1 MIIILNRYSDFL
13 HLNIYFLKNYLT
25 TGVRM
30 SFIKSK
36 NILLVLVSL
45 SVSFVHAY
53 GQPKLDVPDI
63 EFDTFTLDNGLT
75 VVVHEDRKVPMV
87 AVNIWYHVGSKNE
100 KQGKTGF
107 AHLFEHLMFNGTE
120 NYNAEYFEPFEK
132 IGATDQNGTTN
143 SDRTNYFQ
151 NVPTNALD
159 LALWMES
166 ERMGH
171 ILNVIDQEKL
181 DEQRGVVQ
189 NEKRQGE
196 NQPYGQVW
204 NAIGEAVF
212 PEGHPYSWSV
222 IGSMDDLNAATLDDV
237 KEWFETYYGPTNA
250 VLALAGDIDLE
261 TAKAKA
267 EEYFGDIPGGPPLSK
282 PKKWI
287 AKRSE
292 QTREV
297 MEDNVPQTRIYK
309 VWNVAEDGT
318 NDAQALELAA
328 STLSGS
334 KNSPLYQ
341 ELVYK
346 TSLAS
351 SVSAFYYGREIA
363 GLFVIVATV
372 ASDQDPNEVEQVM
385 DETLKKYLQRGP
397 DAKLLKNIKTSSVSS
412 LTNGLQ
418 RIGGFGGKSD
428 ILATYQ
434 TLYGDAGAFREQ
446 LNVYLNTSTTDIK
459 KAANKWLS
467 SGDYV
472 LSIVPAKKTSV
483 VKSSVDRSKGIP
495 YPTEKLS
502 YSFPKIESA
511 ILDNGSKLVL
521 AERND
526 LPLVNLEVVFNKGW
540 AIESLDKQGLVN
552 FTMSMID
559 EGTAKYS
566 SLEFAE
572 AQEALGSGVSFG
584 SSIDTTYASMSS
596 LKANLEPTLDLLKEG
611 LLNPT
616 FPQDELDKVQKRW
629 LDSIDQ
635 QLNNPGSV
643 ANRKIRSLV
652 YGEGHPYA
660 KESGSGIK
668 DTVETFTRNDLIEM
682 HEMLTNPNDTTFI
695 VTGDINLEDAK
706 SLLNKKFGTWVSA
719 DSNNSEINLYTVA
732 DQTKPRVFL
741 IDKPGAIQSYILA
754 AQLLPP
760 TNSDDDILIDYMN
773 YAIAG
778 SFTSRLNMNL
788 REDKSWSYGVR
799 TSTGYS
805 QGQRLMRMT
814 APVQTDKTAP
824 AILEVLREY
833 NEYINNS
840 PITEDELSKIKNAR
854 TLRLPG
860 QYETLG
866 ALLGGMEDIV
876 KYEREF
882 NYLDTIADK
891 RNAIELNDVR
901 AATKKYLDTNKWTW
915 VIVGDLS
922 QIETPIRDL
931 NIGTVEVLNN

>member
-1 MIIILNRYSDFL
+1 MKIAN
-13 HLNIYFLKNYLT
+13 T
-25 TGVRM
+25 
-30 SFIKSK
+30 K
-36 NILLVLVSL
+36 NILFVLITF
-45 SVSFVHAY
+45 SVSTLFAY
-53 GQPKLDVPDI
+53 GQTKLDVPDI
-63 EFDTFTLDNGLT
+63 EYDTFTLNNGLT

-87 AVNIWYHVGSKNE
+87 AVNVWYHVGSKNE
-100 KQGKTGF
+100 KVGKTGF

-143 SDRTNYFQ
+143 NDRTNYFQ

-196 NQPYGQVW
+196 NQPYGQVF
-204 NAIGEAVF
+204 NAIGKAVF
-212 PEGHPYSWSV
+212 PKGHPYSWSV
-222 IGSMDDLNAATLDDV
+222 IGSMEDLNAATLDDV

-250 VLALAGDIDLE
+250 VIALAGDIDLE
-261 TAKAKA
+261 TAKIKVQ
-267 EEYFGDIPGGPPLSK
+267 EYFGDIQAGPPLTK

-287 AKRSE
+287 AKRTE

-309 VWNVAEDGT
+309 VWNVPEDGT
-318 NDAQALELAA
+318 AEAQALDLAS
-328 STLSGS
+328 STLAGS

-346 TSLAS
+346 KGLATG
-351 SVSAFYYGREIA
+351 VSAFYYGREIA
-363 GLFVIVATV
+363 GLFIISATV
-372 ASDQDPNEVEQVM
+372 APGQDVNEVENVI
-385 DETLKKYLQRGP
+385 DATLQKYLKTGP
-397 DAKLLKNIKTSSVSS
+397 NSKLLKNTKTSTIAG

-434 TLYGDAGAFREQ
+434 TLYGDAGAFKKI
-446 LNVYLNTSTTDIK
+446 LAMYLDTSASDVK

-472 LSIVPAKKTSV
+472 LTIVPAAKTSV
-483 VKSSVDRSKGIP
+483 VKSLVDRSKGIP

-502 YSFPKIESA
+502 YSFPTIKSA
-511 ILDNGSKLVL
+511 ILENGSKLVL

-526 LPLVNLEVVFNKGW
+526 LPLVQLEIVFNNGY
-540 AIESLDKQGLVN
+540 AIESDNELGLVN
-552 FTMSMID
+552 FTMSMVD
-559 EGTAKYS
+559 EGTDKYN

-572 AQEALGSGVSFG
+572 MQESLGSGIGFG

-596 LKANLEPTLDLLKEG
+596 LKVNLEKTLDLFKEG

-616 FPQDELDKVQKRW
+616 FPQVELDKVKKRW
-629 LDSIDQ
+629 LAGIDQ
-635 QLNNPGSV
+635 ELNSPASM
-643 ANRKIRSLV
+643 ANREIRTLV
-652 YGEGHPYA
+652 YGSGHPYA
-660 KESGSGIK
+660 KSSSSGIK
-668 DTVETFTRNDLIEM
+668 STVENFTREDLQGM
-682 HEMLTNPNDTTFI
+682 YAKLTNPNDATFI
-695 VTGDINLEDAK
+695 VTGDISLADATE
-706 SLLNKKFGTWVSA
+706 LLNKKFSNWKSPDKAIVQVDLFNVNDQVS
-719 DSNNSEINLYTVA
+719 
-732 DQTKPRVFL
+732 PRVFL

-824 AILEVLREY
+824 AIIEILREY
-833 NEYINNS
+833 NEYINSS
-840 PITEDELSKIKNAR
+840 PINEEELSKIKNAR

-866 ALLGGMEDIV
+866 ALLGGIEDIV
-876 KYEREF
+876 KYNRDF
-882 NYLDTIADK
+882 DYLDTIADK
-891 RNAIELNDVR
+891 RNSIKLEDVQS
-901 AATKKYLDTNKWTW
+901 ATTKYLDTNKWTW
-915 VIVGDLS
+915 VIVGDLNE
-922 QIETPIRDL
+922 IENPVRDL
-931 NIGTVEVLNN
+931 NIGPVKIIEN

>member
-1 MIIILNRYSDFL
+1 MDLFK
-13 HLNIYFLKNYLT
+13 F
-25 TGVRM
+25 
-30 SFIKSK
+30 K
-36 NILLVLVSL
+36 NIFLILATVTIGSIQ
-45 SVSFVHAY
+45 AY
-53 GQPKLDVPDI
+53 GQPELEVPDI
-63 EFDTFTLDNGLT
+63 EFETFTLDNGLT

-100 KQGKTGF
+100 KPGKTGF

-171 ILNVIDQEKL
+171 ILNVIDQDKL

-212 PEGHPYSWSV
+212 PKGHPYSWSV

-250 VLALAGDIDLE
+250 VLALAGDIDVE
-261 TAKAKA
+261 TAKIKVQ
-267 EEYFGDIPGGPPLSK
+267 EYFGDIPGGPPLTK

-318 NDAQALELAA
+318 NEAQALDLAS
-328 STLSGS
+328 STLAGS

-346 TSLAS
+346 TGLAS
-351 SVSAFYYGREIA
+351 GVSAFYYGREIA

-372 ASDQDPNEVEQVM
+372 ASGQDPDEVEKVI
-385 DETLKKYLQRGP
+385 DDTLEKYLQIGP
-397 DAKLLKNIKTSSVSS
+397 DTKLLKNIKTSSISS

-446 LNVYLNTSTTDIK
+446 LSIYLNTSAVDIK
-459 KAANKWLS
+459 KAANKWLT

-483 VKSSVDRSKGIP
+483 VKSQVDRSKGIP

-502 YSFPKIESA
+502 YSFPKIQSA
-511 ILDNGSKLVL
+511 VLDNGSKLVL

-540 AIESLDKQGLVN
+540 AIESNKQQGLAN
-552 FTMSMID
+552 FTMSMMD
-559 EGTAKYS
+559 EGTKKYS
-566 SLEFAE
+566 SLDFAE
-572 AQEALGSGVSFG
+572 AQERLGSGIGYG
-584 SSIDTTYASMSS
+584 SSIDTTYASLSS
-596 LKANLEPTLDLLKEG
+596 MKVNLEATLDLFKEG
-611 LLNPT
+611 LLNPI
-616 FPQDELDKVQKRW
+616 FPQAELDKVKKRW

-643 ANRKIRSLV
+643 ANRKIRGLV

-660 KESGSGIK
+660 KESSSGLK
-668 DTVETFTRNDLIEM
+668 ETVEQFTREDLIQM
-682 HEMLTNPNDTTFI
+682 HSLLTNPSDSTFI
-695 VTGDINLEDAK
+695 VTGDISLNEATE
-706 SLLNKKFGTWVSA
+706 LLNKKFNDWTSQASDINPIDLFTVE
-719 DSNNSEINLYTVA
+719 DQSE
-732 DQTKPRVFL
+732 PRVFL

-778 SFTSRLNMNL
+778 SFTSRINMNL

-833 NEYINNS
+833 NEYVNDA
-840 PITEDELSKIKNAR
+840 PITADELSKIKNAR

-876 KYEREF
+876 KYNRDF
-882 NYLDTIADK
+882 DYLDTIADK
-891 RNAIELNDVR
+891 RNAILLEDVR
-901 AATKKYLDTNKWTW
+901 SASKKYLDTNKWTW
-915 VIVGDLS
+915 VIVGDLA
-922 QIETPIRDL
+922 QIESPVREL
-931 NIGTVEVLNN
+931 NIGKVEILTN

>member
-1 MIIILNRYSDFL
+1 MKIAN
-13 HLNIYFLKNYLT
+13 T
-25 TGVRM
+25 
-30 SFIKSK
+30 K
-36 NILLVLVSL
+36 NILFVLITF
-45 SVSFVHAY
+45 SVSTLFAY
-53 GQPKLDVPDI
+53 GQTKLDVPDI
-63 EFDTFTLDNGLT
+63 EYDTFTLNNGLT

-87 AVNIWYHVGSKNE
+87 AVNVWYHVGSKNE
-100 KQGKTGF
+100 KVGKTGF

-143 SDRTNYFQ
+143 NDRTNYFQ

-196 NQPYGQVW
+196 NQPYGQVF
-204 NAIGEAVF
+204 NAIGKAVF
-212 PEGHPYSWSV
+212 PKGHPYSWSV
-222 IGSMDDLNAATLDDV
+222 IGSMEDLNAATLDDV

-250 VLALAGDIDLE
+250 VIALAGDIDLE
-261 TAKAKA
+261 TAKIKVQ
-267 EEYFGDIPGGPPLSK
+267 EYFGDIQAGPPLTK

-287 AKRSE
+287 AKRTE

-309 VWNVAEDGT
+309 VWNVPEDGT
-318 NDAQALELAA
+318 AEAQALDLAS
-328 STLSGS
+328 STLAGS

-346 TSLAS
+346 TGLATG
-351 SVSAFYYGREIA
+351 VSAFYYGREIA
-363 GLFVIVATV
+363 GLFIISATV
-372 ASDQDPNEVEQVM
+372 APGQDVNEVENVI
-385 DETLKKYLQRGP
+385 DATLQKYLKTGP
-397 DAKLLKNIKTSSVSS
+397 NSKLLKNTKTSTIAG

-434 TLYGDAGAFREQ
+434 TLYGDAGAFKKI
-446 LNVYLNTSTTDIK
+446 LAMYLDTSSNDVK

-472 LSIVPAKKTSV
+472 LTIVPAAKTSV
-483 VKSSVDRSKGIP
+483 VESLVDRSKGIP

-502 YSFPKIESA
+502 YSFPTIKSA
-511 ILDNGSKLVL
+511 ILENGSKLVL

-526 LPLVNLEVVFNKGW
+526 LPLVQLEIVFNNGY
-540 AIESLDKQGLVN
+540 AIESDNELGLVN
-552 FTMSMID
+552 FTMSMVD
-559 EGTAKYS
+559 EGTDKYN

-572 AQEALGSGVSFG
+572 MQESLGSGIGFG

-596 LKANLEPTLDLLKEG
+596 LKVNLEKTLDLFKEG

-616 FPQDELDKVQKRW
+616 FPQVELDKVKKRW
-629 LDSIDQ
+629 LAGIDQ
-635 QLNNPGSV
+635 ELNSPASM
-643 ANRKIRSLV
+643 ANREIRTLV
-652 YGEGHPYA
+652 YGSGHPYA
-660 KESGSGIK
+660 KASSSGVK
-668 DTVETFTRNDLIEM
+668 NTVENFTREDLQGM
-682 HEMLTNPNDTTFI
+682 YAKLTNPNDATFI
-695 VTGDINLEDAK
+695 VTGDISLADATE
-706 SLLNKKFGTWVSA
+706 LLNKKF
-719 DSNNSEINLYTVA
+719 SNWKSPDKAIAQVDLFNVN
-732 DQTKPRVFL
+732 DQSSPRVFL

-824 AILEVLREY
+824 AITEILREY
-833 NEYINNS
+833 NEYINSS
-840 PITEDELSKIKNAR
+840 PINEEELSKIKNAR

-866 ALLGGMEDIV
+866 ALLGGIEDIV
-876 KYEREF
+876 KYNRDF
-882 NYLDTIADK
+882 DYLDTIADK
-891 RNAIELNDVR
+891 RNSIKLEDVQS
-901 AATKKYLDTNKWTW
+901 ATTKYLDTNKWTW
-915 VIVGDLS
+915 VIVGDLNE
-922 QIETPIRDL
+922 IENPVRDL
-931 NIGTVEVLNN
+931 NIGPVKVIEN

>member
-1 MIIILNRYSDFL
+1 MKIAN
-13 HLNIYFLKNYLT
+13 T
-25 TGVRM
+25 
-30 SFIKSK
+30 K
-36 NILLVLVSL
+36 NILLALITL
-45 SVSFVHAY
+45 STTASFAF
-53 GQPKLDVPDI
+53 GQTELNVPDI
-63 EFDTFTLDNGLT
+63 EYDTFTLSNGLT

-87 AVNIWYHVGSKNE
+87 AVNVWYHVGSKNE
-100 KQGKTGF
+100 KVGKTGF

-143 SDRTNYFQ
+143 NDRTNYFQ

-196 NQPYGQVW
+196 NQPYGQVF
-204 NAIGEAVF
+204 NAIGKAAF

-222 IGSMDDLNAATLDDV
+222 IGSMADLNAATLDDV

-250 VLALAGDIDLE
+250 VIALAGDIDLE
-261 TAKAKA
+261 TAKIKVQ
-267 EEYFGDIPGGPPLSK
+267 EYFGDIQPGPPLTK

-287 AKRSE
+287 AKRTE

-309 VWNVAEDGT
+309 VWNVPEDGT
-318 NDAQALELAA
+318 AEAQALDLAS
-328 STLSGS
+328 STLAGS

-346 TSLAS
+346 TGLATG
-351 SVSAFYYGREIA
+351 VSAFYYGREIA
-363 GLFVIVATV
+363 GLFIISATV
-372 ASDQDPNEVEQVM
+372 APEQDVKKVESVI
-385 DETLKKYLQRGP
+385 DATLEKYLKTGP
-397 DAKLLKNIKTSSVSS
+397 NSKLLKNTKTSTIAG

-434 TLYGDAGAFREQ
+434 TLYGDAGAFRKILEM
-446 LNVYLNTSTTDIK
+446 YLDTSANEV
-459 KAANKWLS
+459 KAASNKWLS

-472 LSIVPAKKTSV
+472 LTIVPAAKTSIV
-483 VKSSVDRSKGIP
+483 ESTIDRSKGIP

-502 YSFPKIESA
+502 YSFPKIQSA
-511 ILDNGSKLVL
+511 VLNNGSKLVL

-526 LPLVNLEVVFNKGW
+526 LPLVQLEIVFNNGY
-540 AIESLDKQGLVN
+540 AVESEDELGLVN
-552 FTMSMID
+552 FTMSMVD
-559 EGTAKYS
+559 EGTKKYN

-572 AQEALGSGVSFG
+572 MQESLGSGIGFG

-596 LKANLEPTLDLLKEG
+596 LKVNLEKTLDLFKEG
-611 LLNPT
+611 LLNPI
-616 FPQDELDKVQKRW
+616 FPQVELDKVKKRW
-629 LDSIDQ
+629 LAGIDQ
-635 QLNNPGSV
+635 ELNSPASM
-643 ANRKIRSLV
+643 ANREIRTLV
-652 YGEGHPYA
+652 YGSGHPYA
-660 KESGSGIK
+660 KASSSGTK
-668 DTVETFTRNDLIEM
+668 NTVETFTREDLQAMYAKI
-682 HEMLTNPNDTTFI
+682 TNPNDATFI
-695 VTGDINLEDAK
+695 VTGDISLADATN
-706 SLLNKKFGTWVSA
+706 LLNKKF
-719 DSNNSEINLYTVA
+719 SNWKSSNKSTIKVNLFDVE
-732 DQTKPRVFL
+732 DQTSPRVFL

-760 TNSDDDILIDYMN
+760 TNSNDDILIDYMN

-824 AILEVLREY
+824 AILEILREY
-833 NEYINNS
+833 DEYINSS
-840 PITEDELSKIKNAR
+840 PINSDELSKIKNAR

-860 QYETLG
+860 QYETLS
-866 ALLGGMEDIV
+866 ALLGGIEDIV
-876 KYEREF
+876 KYNRDYD
-882 NYLDTIADK
+882 YLDTIADK
-891 RNAIELNDVR
+891 RNSIKLEDVQS
-901 AATKKYLDTNKWTW
+901 ATSKYLDTNKWTW
-915 VIVGDLS
+915 VIVGDLNE
-922 QIETPIRDL
+922 IEDPIREL
-931 NIGTVEVLNN
+931 NIGPLEIIKN

>member
-1 MIIILNRYSDFL
+1 MDLFK
-13 HLNIYFLKNYLT
+13 F
-25 TGVRM
+25 
-30 SFIKSK
+30 K
-36 NILLVLVSL
+36 NIFLILATVTIGSIQ
-45 SVSFVHAY
+45 AY
-53 GQPKLDVPDI
+53 GHPELEVPDI
-63 EFDTFTLDNGLT
+63 EFETFTLDNGLT

-100 KQGKTGF
+100 KPGKTGF

-171 ILNVIDQEKL
+171 ILNVIDQDKL

-212 PEGHPYSWSV
+212 PKGHPYSWSV

-250 VLALAGDIDLE
+250 VLALAGDIDVE
-261 TAKAKA
+261 TAKIKVQ
-267 EEYFGDIPGGPPLSK
+267 EYFGDIPGGPPLTK

-318 NDAQALELAA
+318 NEAQALDLAS
-328 STLSGS
+328 STLAGS

-346 TSLAS
+346 TGLAS
-351 SVSAFYYGREIA
+351 GVSAFYYGREIA

-372 ASDQDPNEVEQVM
+372 ASGQDPDEVEKVI
-385 DETLKKYLQRGP
+385 DDTLEKYLQRGP
-397 DAKLLKNIKTSSVSS
+397 DNKLLKNIKTSSISS

-446 LNVYLNTSTTDIK
+446 LSIYLNTSAVDIK
-459 KAANKWLS
+459 KAANKWLT

-483 VKSSVDRSKGIP
+483 VKSQVDRTKGIP

-502 YSFPKIESA
+502 YSFPKIQSA
-511 ILDNGSKLVL
+511 VLDNGSKLVL

-540 AIESLDKQGLVN
+540 AIESNEQQGLAN
-552 FTMSMID
+552 FTMSMMD
-559 EGTAKYS
+559 EGTKKYS
-566 SLEFAE
+566 SLDFAE
-572 AQEALGSGVSFG
+572 AQERLGSGIGYG
-584 SSIDTTYASMSS
+584 SSIDTTYASLSS
-596 LKANLEPTLDLLKEG
+596 MKVNLEATLDLFKEG
-611 LLNPT
+611 LLNPI
-616 FPQDELDKVQKRW
+616 FPQAELDKVKKRW

-660 KESGSGIK
+660 KESSSGLK
-668 DTVETFTRNDLIEM
+668 ETVEQFTREDLIQM
-682 HEMLTNPNDTTFI
+682 HSLLTNPSDSTFI
-695 VTGDINLEDAK
+695 VTGDISLNEATE
-706 SLLNKKFGTWVSA
+706 LLNKKFNDWTSQASDINPIDLFTVE
-719 DSNNSEINLYTVA
+719 DQSE
-732 DQTKPRVFL
+732 PRVFL

-778 SFTSRLNMNL
+778 SFTSRINMNL

-833 NEYINNS
+833 NQYVNDS
-840 PITEDELSKIKNAR
+840 PITADELSKIKNAR

-876 KYEREF
+876 KYNRDF
-882 NYLDTIADK
+882 DYLDTIADK
-891 RNAIELNDVR
+891 RNAILLEDVR
-901 AATKKYLDTNKWTW
+901 SASKKYLDTNKWTW
-915 VIVGDLS
+915 VIVGDLA
-922 QIETPIRDL
+922 QIESPVREL
-931 NIGTVEVLNN
+931 NIGKVEILTN

>member
-1 MIIILNRYSDFL
+1 MDLFK
-13 HLNIYFLKNYLT
+13 F
-25 TGVRM
+25 
-30 SFIKSK
+30 K
-36 NILLVLVSL
+36 NIFLILATVTIGSIQ
-45 SVSFVHAY
+45 AY
-53 GQPKLDVPDI
+53 GQPELEVPDI
-63 EFDTFTLDNGLT
+63 EFETFTLDNGLT

-100 KQGKTGF
+100 KPGKTGF

-171 ILNVIDQEKL
+171 ILNVIDQDKL

-212 PEGHPYSWSV
+212 PKGHPYSWSV

-250 VLALAGDIDLE
+250 VLALAGDIDVE
-261 TAKAKA
+261 TAKIKVQ
-267 EEYFGDIPGGPPLSK
+267 EYFGDIPGGPPLTK

-318 NDAQALELAA
+318 NEAQALDLAS
-328 STLSGS
+328 STLAGS

-346 TSLAS
+346 TGLAS
-351 SVSAFYYGREIA
+351 GVSAFYYGREIA

-372 ASDQDPNEVEQVM
+372 ASGQDPDEVEKVI
-385 DETLKKYLQRGP
+385 DDTLEKYLQRGP
-397 DAKLLKNIKTSSVSS
+397 DTKLLKNIKTSSISS

-446 LNVYLNTSTTDIK
+446 LSIYLNTSAVDIK
-459 KAANKWLS
+459 KAANKWLT

-483 VKSSVDRSKGIP
+483 VKSQVDRSKGIP

-502 YSFPKIESA
+502 YSFPKIQSA
-511 ILDNGSKLVL
+511 VLDNGSKLVL

-540 AIESLDKQGLVN
+540 AIESNEQQGLAN
-552 FTMSMID
+552 FTMSMMD
-559 EGTAKYS
+559 EGTKKYS
-566 SLEFAE
+566 SLDFAE
-572 AQEALGSGVSFG
+572 AQERLGSGIGYG
-584 SSIDTTYASMSS
+584 SSIDTTYASLSS
-596 LKANLEPTLDLLKEG
+596 MKVNLEATLDLFKEG
-611 LLNPT
+611 LLNPI
-616 FPQDELDKVQKRW
+616 FPQAELDKVKKRW

-643 ANRKIRSLV
+643 ANRKIRGLV

-660 KESGSGIK
+660 KESSSGLK
-668 DTVETFTRNDLIEM
+668 ETVEQFTREDLIQM
-682 HEMLTNPNDTTFI
+682 HSLLTNPSDSTFI
-695 VTGDINLEDAK
+695 VTGDISINEATE
-706 SLLNKKFGTWVSA
+706 LLNKKFNDWTSQASDINPIDLFTVE
-719 DSNNSEINLYTVA
+719 DQSE
-732 DQTKPRVFL
+732 PRVFL

-778 SFTSRLNMNL
+778 SFTSRINMNL

-833 NEYINNS
+833 NQYVNDS
-840 PITEDELSKIKNAR
+840 PITADELSKIKNAR

-876 KYEREF
+876 KYNRDF
-882 NYLDTIADK
+882 DYLDTIADK
-891 RNAIELNDVR
+891 RNAILLEDVR
-901 AATKKYLDTNKWTW
+901 SASKKYLDTNKWTW
-915 VIVGDLS
+915 VIVGDLA
-922 QIETPIRDL
+922 QIESPVREL
-931 NIGTVEVLNN
+931 NIGKVKILTN

>member
-1 MIIILNRYSDFL
+1 M
-13 HLNIYFLKNYLT
+13 NIKNT
-25 TGVRM
+25 
-30 SFIKSK
+30 K
-36 NILLVLVSL
+36 NILFLLITFSIGT
-45 SVSFVHAY
+45 SFAY
-53 GQPKLDVPDI
+53 GQAELEVPDI
-63 EFDTFTLDNGLT
+63 KYDTFTLENGLT

-87 AVNIWYHVGSKNE
+87 AVNVWYHVGSKNE
-100 KQGKTGF
+100 KVGKTGF

-120 NYNAEYFEPFEK
+120 NYNNEYFEPFEK

-171 ILNVIDQEKL
+171 ILDVIDEDKL
-181 DEQRGVVQ
+181 NEQRGVVQ

-196 NQPYGQVW
+196 NSPYGKAF
-204 NAIGEAVF
+204 NSINTGAF
-212 PEGHPYSWSV
+212 PIGHPYSWSV
-222 IGSMDDLNAATLDDV
+222 IGSMEDLNAATLDDV

-261 TAKAKA
+261 TAKIKVQ
-267 EEYFGDIPGGPPLSK
+267 EYFGDIQGGPPLTK

-287 AKRSE
+287 AKRTE
-292 QTREV
+292 QTREI

-309 VWNVAEDGT
+309 VWNVPEDGT
-318 NDAQALELAA
+318 PEAQALDLAA
-328 STLSGS
+328 STLAGS

-346 TSLAS
+346 TGLATS
-351 SVSAFYYGREIA
+351 ASAFYYGREIA
-363 GLFVIVATV
+363 GLFIISATV
-372 ASDQDPNEVEQVM
+372 APNQDAAKVESIIDSTLEKFLKTGPN
-385 DETLKKYLQRGP
+385 
-397 DAKLLKNIKTSSVSS
+397 AKLLKNTKTSTIAC

-434 TLYGDAGAFREQ
+434 TLYGDAGAFRNILEI
-446 LNVYLNTSTTDIK
+446 YLDTSAK
-459 KAANKWLS
+459 EVKQAANKWLS

-472 LSIVPAKKTSV
+472 LSIVPAAKTSV
-483 VKSSVDRSKGIP
+483 VKSKVDRTKGIP

-502 YSFPKIESA
+502 YSFPKIQSTV
-511 ILDNGSKLVL
+511 LDNGSKLVL

-526 LPLVNLEVVFNKGW
+526 LPLVQLEIVFNNGY
-540 AIESLDKQGLVN
+540 AVESNDELGLVN
-552 FTMSMID
+552 FTMSMVD
-559 EGTAKYS
+559 EGTKKYD

-572 AQEALGSGVSFG
+572 MQESLGSGIGFG

-596 LKANLEPTLDLLKEG
+596 LKVNLEQTLDLFKEG

-616 FPQDELDKVQKRW
+616 FPQVELDKVKKRW
-629 LDSIDQ
+629 LAGIDQ
-635 QLNNPGSV
+635 ELNSPASM
-643 ANRKIRSLV
+643 ANREIRTLV
-652 YGEGHPYA
+652 YGSGHPYA
-660 KESGSGIK
+660 KASSSGIK
-668 DTVETFTRNDLIEM
+668 STVEAFKREDLIDM
-682 HEMLTNPNDTTFI
+682 YSKLTNPNDATFI
-695 VTGDINLEDAK
+695 ITGDISLDEATQ
-706 SLLNKKFGTWVSA
+706 LLNNKFTDWTSPNKTSA
-719 DSNNSEINLYTVA
+719 KVDLFNVE
-732 DQTKPRVFL
+732 DQASPRVFL

-824 AILEVLREY
+824 AILEILREY
-833 NEYINNS
+833 DEYINTT
-840 PITEDELSKIKNAR
+840 PINADELSKIKNAR

-860 QYETLG
+860 QYETLS
-866 ALLGGMEDIV
+866 ALLGGIEDIV
-876 KYEREF
+876 KYNRDF
-882 NYLDTIADK
+882 DYLDTIADK
-891 RNAIELNDVR
+891 RNSIKLEDVR
-901 AATKKYLDTNKWTW
+901 LASTKYLDTNKWTW
-915 VIVGDLS
+915 VIVGDLKE
-922 QIETPIRDL
+922 IEGPIREL
-931 NIGTVEVLNN
+931 NIGNLEIISN

>member
-1 MIIILNRYSDFL
+1 MKIA
-13 HLNIYFLKNYLT
+13 KT
-25 TGVRM
+25 
-30 SFIKSK
+30 K
-36 NILLVLVSL
+36 NILFVLITF
-45 SVSFVHAY
+45 SVSTLFAY
-53 GQPKLDVPDI
+53 GQTKLDVPDI
-63 EFDTFTLDNGLT
+63 EYDTFTLNNGLT

-87 AVNIWYHVGSKNE
+87 AVNVWYHVGSKNE
-100 KQGKTGF
+100 KVGKTGF

-143 SDRTNYFQ
+143 NDRTNYFQ

-196 NQPYGQVW
+196 NQPYGQVF
-204 NAIGEAVF
+204 NAIGKAVF
-212 PEGHPYSWSV
+212 PKGHPYSWSV
-222 IGSMDDLNAATLDDV
+222 IGSMEDLNAATLDDV

-250 VLALAGDIDLE
+250 VIALAGDIDLE
-261 TAKAKA
+261 TAKIKVQ
-267 EEYFGDIPGGPPLSK
+267 EYFGDIQPGPPLTK

-287 AKRSE
+287 AKRTE

-309 VWNVAEDGT
+309 VWNVPEDGT
-318 NDAQALELAA
+318 AEAQALDLAS
-328 STLSGS
+328 STLAGS

-346 TSLAS
+346 TGLATG
-351 SVSAFYYGREIA
+351 VSAFYYGREIA
-363 GLFVIVATV
+363 GLFIISATV
-372 ASDQDPNEVEQVM
+372 APGQDVNEVENVI
-385 DETLKKYLQRGP
+385 DATLQKYLKTGP
-397 DAKLLKNIKTSSVSS
+397 NSKLLKNTKTSTIAG

-434 TLYGDAGAFREQ
+434 TLYGDAGAFRKI
-446 LNVYLNTSTTDIK
+446 LAMYLDTSANDVK

-472 LSIVPAKKTSV
+472 LTIVPAAKTSV
-483 VKSSVDRSKGIP
+483 VESLVDRSKGIP

-502 YSFPKIESA
+502 YSFPTIQSA
-511 ILDNGSKLVL
+511 ILENGSKLVL

-526 LPLVNLEVVFNKGW
+526 LPLVQLEIVFNNGY
-540 AIESLDKQGLVN
+540 AIESDNELGLVN
-552 FTMSMID
+552 FTMSMVD
-559 EGTAKYS
+559 EGTDKYN

-572 AQEALGSGVSFG
+572 MQESLGSGIGFG

-596 LKANLEPTLDLLKEG
+596 LKVNLEKTLDLFKEG

-616 FPQDELDKVQKRW
+616 FPQVELDKVKKRW
-629 LDSIDQ
+629 LAGIDQ
-635 QLNNPGSV
+635 ELNSPASM
-643 ANRKIRSLV
+643 ANREIRTLV
-652 YGEGHPYA
+652 YGSGHPYA
-660 KESGSGIK
+660 KASSSGVK
-668 DTVETFTRNDLIEM
+668 NTVENFTREDLQGM
-682 HEMLTNPNDTTFI
+682 YAKLTNPNDATFI
-695 VTGDINLEDAK
+695 VTGDISLADATE
-706 SLLNKKFGTWVSA
+706 LLNKKF
-719 DSNNSEINLYTVA
+719 SNWKSPDKAIAQVDLFNVN
-732 DQTKPRVFL
+732 DQASPRVFL

-824 AILEVLREY
+824 AITEILREY
-833 NEYINNS
+833 NEYINSS
-840 PITEDELSKIKNAR
+840 PINEEELSKIKNAR

-866 ALLGGMEDIV
+866 ALLGGIEDIV
-876 KYEREF
+876 KYNRDF
-882 NYLDTIADK
+882 DYLDTIADK
-891 RNAIELNDVR
+891 RNSIKLEDVQS
-901 AATKKYLDTNKWTW
+901 ATTKYLDTNKWTW
-915 VIVGDLS
+915 VIVGDLNE
-922 QIETPIRDL
+922 IENPVRDL
-931 NIGTVEVLNN
+931 NIGPVKVIEN

>member
-1 MIIILNRYSDFL
+1 MDLFK
-13 HLNIYFLKNYLT
+13 F
-25 TGVRM
+25 
-30 SFIKSK
+30 K
-36 NILLVLVSL
+36 NIFLILATVTIGSIQ
-45 SVSFVHAY
+45 AY
-53 GQPKLDVPDI
+53 GQPELEVPDI
-63 EFDTFTLDNGLT
+63 EFETFTLDNGLT

-100 KQGKTGF
+100 KPGKTGF

-171 ILNVIDQEKL
+171 ILNVIDQDKL

-212 PEGHPYSWSV
+212 PKGHPYSWSV

-250 VLALAGDIDLE
+250 VLALAGDIDVE
-261 TAKAKA
+261 TAKIKVQ
-267 EEYFGDIPGGPPLSK
+267 EYFGDIPGGPPLTK

-318 NDAQALELAA
+318 NEAQALDLAS
-328 STLSGS
+328 STLAGS

-346 TSLAS
+346 TGLAS
-351 SVSAFYYGREIA
+351 GVSAFYYGREIA

-372 ASDQDPNEVEQVM
+372 ASGQDPDEVEKVI
-385 DETLKKYLQRGP
+385 DDTLEKYLQRGP
-397 DAKLLKNIKTSSVSS
+397 DTKLLKNIKTSSISS

-446 LNVYLNTSTTDIK
+446 LSIYLNTSALDIK
-459 KAANKWLS
+459 KAANKWLT

-483 VKSSVDRSKGIP
+483 VKSQVDRSKGIP

-502 YSFPKIESA
+502 YSFPKIQSA
-511 ILDNGSKLVL
+511 VLDNGSKLVL

-540 AIESLDKQGLVN
+540 AIESNEQQGLAN
-552 FTMSMID
+552 FTMSMMD
-559 EGTAKYS
+559 EGTKKYS
-566 SLEFAE
+566 SLDFAE
-572 AQEALGSGVSFG
+572 AQERLGSGIGYG
-584 SSIDTTYASMSS
+584 SSIDTTYASLSS
-596 LKANLEPTLDLLKEG
+596 MKVNLEATLDLFKEG
-611 LLNPT
+611 LLNPI
-616 FPQDELDKVQKRW
+616 FPQAELDKVKKRW

-643 ANRKIRSLV
+643 ANRKIRGLV

-660 KESGSGIK
+660 KESSSGLK
-668 DTVETFTRNDLIEM
+668 ETVEQFTREDLIQM
-682 HEMLTNPNDTTFI
+682 HSLLTNPSDSTFI
-695 VTGDINLEDAK
+695 VTGDISLNEATE
-706 SLLNKKFGTWVSA
+706 LLNKKFNDWTSQA
-719 DSNNSEINLYTVA
+719 SDNNPIDLFTVEDQSE
-732 DQTKPRVFL
+732 PRVFL

-778 SFTSRLNMNL
+778 SFTSRINMNL

-833 NEYINNS
+833 NQYVNDS
-840 PITEDELSKIKNAR
+840 PITADELSKIKNAR

-876 KYEREF
+876 KYNRDF
-882 NYLDTIADK
+882 DYLDTIADK
-891 RNAIELNDVR
+891 RNAILLEDVR
-901 AATKKYLDTNKWTW
+901 SASKKYLDTNKWTW
-915 VIVGDLS
+915 VIVGDLA
-922 QIETPIRDL
+922 QIESPVREL
-931 NIGTVEVLNN
+931 NIGKVEILTN

>member
-1 MIIILNRYSDFL
+1 MDLFK
-13 HLNIYFLKNYLT
+13 F
-25 TGVRM
+25 
-30 SFIKSK
+30 K
-36 NILLVLVSL
+36 NIFLILATVTIS
-45 SVSFVHAY
+45 SIQAY
-53 GQPKLDVPDI
+53 GQPELEVPDI
-63 EFDTFTLDNGLT
+63 EFETFTLDNGLT

-100 KQGKTGF
+100 KPGKTGF

-171 ILNVIDQEKL
+171 ILNVIDQDKL

-212 PEGHPYSWSV
+212 PKGHPYSWSV

-250 VLALAGDIDLE
+250 VLALAGDIDVE
-261 TAKAKA
+261 TAKIKVQ
-267 EEYFGDIPGGPPLSK
+267 EYFGDIPGGPPLTK

-318 NDAQALELAA
+318 NEAQALDLAS
-328 STLSGS
+328 STLAGS

-346 TSLAS
+346 TGLAS
-351 SVSAFYYGREIA
+351 GVSAFYYGREIA

-372 ASDQDPNEVEQVM
+372 ASGQDPDEVEKVI
-385 DETLKKYLQRGP
+385 DDTLEKYLQRGP
-397 DAKLLKNIKTSSVSS
+397 DTKLLKNIKTSSISS

-446 LNVYLNTSTTDIK
+446 LSIYLNTSAVDIK
-459 KAANKWLS
+459 KAANKWLT

-483 VKSSVDRSKGIP
+483 VKSQVDRSKGIP

-502 YSFPKIESA
+502 YSFPKIQSA
-511 ILDNGSKLVL
+511 VLDNGSKLVL

-540 AIESLDKQGLVN
+540 AIESNEQQGLAN
-552 FTMSMID
+552 FTMSMMD
-559 EGTAKYS
+559 EGTKKYS
-566 SLEFAE
+566 SLDFAE
-572 AQEALGSGVSFG
+572 AQERLGSGIGYG
-584 SSIDTTYASMSS
+584 SSIDTTYASLSS
-596 LKANLEPTLDLLKEG
+596 MKVNLEATLDLFKEG
-611 LLNPT
+611 LLNPI
-616 FPQDELDKVQKRW
+616 FPQAELDKVKKRW

-643 ANRKIRSLV
+643 ANRKIRGLV

-660 KESGSGIK
+660 KESSSGLK
-668 DTVETFTRNDLIEM
+668 ETVEQFTREDLIQM
-682 HEMLTNPNDTTFI
+682 HSLLTNPSDSTFI
-695 VTGDINLEDAK
+695 VTGDISINEATE
-706 SLLNKKFGTWVSA
+706 LLNKKFNDWTSQASDINPIDLFTVE
-719 DSNNSEINLYTVA
+719 DQSE
-732 DQTKPRVFL
+732 PRVFL

-778 SFTSRLNMNL
+778 SFTSRINMNL

-833 NEYINNS
+833 NQYVNDS
-840 PITEDELSKIKNAR
+840 PITADELSKIKNAR

-876 KYEREF
+876 KYNRDF
-882 NYLDTIADK
+882 DYLDTIADK
-891 RNAIELNDVR
+891 RNAILLEDVR
-901 AATKKYLDTNKWTW
+901 SASKKYLDTNKWTW
-915 VIVGDLS
+915 VIVGDLA
-922 QIETPIRDL
+922 QIESPVREL
-931 NIGTVEVLNN
+931 NIGKVEILTN

>member
-1 MIIILNRYSDFL
+1 MDLFK
-13 HLNIYFLKNYLT
+13 F
-25 TGVRM
+25 
-30 SFIKSK
+30 K
-36 NILLVLVSL
+36 NIFLILATITIS
-45 SVSFVHAY
+45 SIQAY
-53 GQPKLDVPDI
+53 GQPELEVPDI
-63 EFDTFTLDNGLT
+63 EFETFTLDNGLT

-100 KQGKTGF
+100 KPGKTGF

-171 ILNVIDQEKL
+171 ILNVIDQDKL

-212 PEGHPYSWSV
+212 PKGHPYSWSV

-250 VLALAGDIDLE
+250 VLALAGDIDVE
-261 TAKAKA
+261 TAKIKVQ
-267 EEYFGDIPGGPPLSK
+267 EYFGDIPGGPPLTK

-318 NDAQALELAA
+318 NEAQALDLAS
-328 STLSGS
+328 STLAGS

-346 TSLAS
+346 TGLAS
-351 SVSAFYYGREIA
+351 GVSAFYYGREIA

-372 ASDQDPNEVEQVM
+372 ASGQDPDEVEKVI
-385 DETLKKYLQRGP
+385 DDTLEKYLQRGP
-397 DAKLLKNIKTSSVSS
+397 DTKLLKNIKTSSISS

-446 LNVYLNTSTTDIK
+446 LSIYLNTSAVDIK
-459 KAANKWLS
+459 KAANKWLT

-483 VKSSVDRSKGIP
+483 VKSRVDRSKGIP

-502 YSFPKIESA
+502 YSFPKIQSA
-511 ILDNGSKLVL
+511 VLDNGSKLVL

-540 AIESLDKQGLVN
+540 AIESNEQQGLAN
-552 FTMSMID
+552 FTMSMMD
-559 EGTAKYS
+559 EGTKKYS
-566 SLEFAE
+566 SLDFAE
-572 AQEALGSGVSFG
+572 AQERLGSGIGYG
-584 SSIDTTYASMSS
+584 SSIDTTYASLSS
-596 LKANLEPTLDLLKEG
+596 MKVNLEATLDLFKEG
-611 LLNPT
+611 LLNPI
-616 FPQDELDKVQKRW
+616 FPQAELDKVKKRW

-643 ANRKIRSLV
+643 ANRKIRGLV

-660 KESGSGIK
+660 KESSSGLK
-668 DTVETFTRNDLIEM
+668 ETVEQFTREDLIKM
-682 HEMLTNPNDTTFI
+682 HALLTNPSDSTFI
-695 VTGDINLEDAK
+695 VTGDINLNEATE
-706 SLLNKKFGTWVSA
+706 LLNKKF
-719 DSNNSEINLYTVA
+719 NNWTSKASDINPIDLFTVEDQSE
-732 DQTKPRVFL
+732 PRVFL

-778 SFTSRLNMNL
+778 SFTSRINMNL

-833 NEYINNS
+833 NEYVNDS
-840 PITEDELSKIKNAR
+840 PITADELSKIKNAR

-876 KYEREF
+876 KYNRDF
-882 NYLDTIADK
+882 DYLDTIADK
-891 RNAIELNDVR
+891 RNAILLEDVR
-901 AATKKYLDTNKWTW
+901 SASKKYLDTNKWTW
-915 VIVGDLS
+915 VIVGDLA
-922 QIETPIRDL
+922 QIESPVREL
-931 NIGTVEVLNN
+931 NIGKVEILTN

>member
-1 MIIILNRYSDFL
+1 MKIAN
-13 HLNIYFLKNYLT
+13 T
-25 TGVRM
+25 
-30 SFIKSK
+30 K
-36 NILLVLVSL
+36 NILFVLITF
-45 SVSFVHAY
+45 SVSTLFAY
-53 GQPKLDVPDI
+53 GQTKLDVPDI
-63 EFDTFTLDNGLT
+63 EYDTFTLNNGLT

-87 AVNIWYHVGSKNE
+87 AVNVWYHVGSKNE
-100 KQGKTGF
+100 KVGKTGF

-143 SDRTNYFQ
+143 NDRTNYFQ

-196 NQPYGQVW
+196 NQPYGQVF
-204 NAIGEAVF
+204 NAIGKAVF
-212 PEGHPYSWSV
+212 PKGHPYSWSV
-222 IGSMDDLNAATLDDV
+222 IGSMEDLNAATLDDV

-250 VLALAGDIDLE
+250 VIALAGDIDLE
-261 TAKAKA
+261 TAKIKVQ
-267 EEYFGDIPGGPPLSK
+267 EYFGDIQAGPPLTK

-287 AKRSE
+287 AKRTE

-309 VWNVAEDGT
+309 VWNVPEDGT
-318 NDAQALELAA
+318 AEAQALDLAS
-328 STLSGS
+328 STLAGS

-346 TSLAS
+346 TGLATG
-351 SVSAFYYGREIA
+351 VSAFYYGREIA
-363 GLFVIVATV
+363 GLFIISATV
-372 ASDQDPNEVEQVM
+372 APGQDVNEVENVI
-385 DETLKKYLQRGP
+385 DATLQKYLKTGP
-397 DAKLLKNIKTSSVSS
+397 NSKLLKNTKTSTIAG

-434 TLYGDAGAFREQ
+434 TLYGDAGAFKKI
-446 LNVYLNTSTTDIK
+446 LAMYLDTSSNDVK

-472 LSIVPAKKTSV
+472 LTIVPAAKTSV
-483 VKSSVDRSKGIP
+483 VESLVDRSKGIP

-502 YSFPKIESA
+502 YSFPTIKSA
-511 ILDNGSKLVL
+511 ILENGSKLVL

-526 LPLVNLEVVFNKGW
+526 LPLVQLEIVFNNGY
-540 AIESLDKQGLVN
+540 AIESDNELGLVN
-552 FTMSMID
+552 FTMSMVD
-559 EGTAKYS
+559 EGTDKYN

-572 AQEALGSGVSFG
+572 MQESLGSGTGFG

-596 LKANLEPTLDLLKEG
+596 LKVNLEKTLDLFKEG

-616 FPQDELDKVQKRW
+616 FPQVELDKVKKRW
-629 LDSIDQ
+629 LAGIDQ
-635 QLNNPGSV
+635 ELNSPASM
-643 ANRKIRSLV
+643 ANREIRTLV
-652 YGEGHPYA
+652 YGSGHPYA
-660 KESGSGIK
+660 KSSSSGIK
-668 DTVETFTRNDLIEM
+668 STVENFTREDLQGM
-682 HEMLTNPNDTTFI
+682 YAKLTNPNDATFI
-695 VTGDINLEDAK
+695 VTGDISLADATE
-706 SLLNKKFGTWVSA
+706 LLNKKF
-719 DSNNSEINLYTVA
+719 SNWKSPDKAIVQVDLFNVN
-732 DQTKPRVFL
+732 DQASPRVFL

-824 AILEVLREY
+824 AIIEILREY
-833 NEYINNS
+833 NEYINSS
-840 PITEDELSKIKNAR
+840 PINEEELSKIKNAR

-866 ALLGGMEDIV
+866 ALLGGIEDIV
-876 KYEREF
+876 KY
-882 NYLDTIADK
+882 
-891 RNAIELNDVR
+891 
-901 AATKKYLDTNKWTW
+901 
-915 VIVGDLS
+915 LS
-922 QIETPIRDL
+922 LIHI
-931 NIGTVEVLNN
+931 

>member
-1 MIIILNRYSDFL
+1 M
-13 HLNIYFLKNYLT
+13 NIKNT
-25 TGVRM
+25 
-30 SFIKSK
+30 K
-36 NILLVLVSL
+36 NILFLLITFSIGT
-45 SVSFVHAY
+45 SFAY
-53 GQPKLDVPDI
+53 GQAELEVPDI
-63 EFDTFTLDNGLT
+63 KYDTFTLENGLT

-87 AVNIWYHVGSKNE
+87 AVNVWYHVGSKNE
-100 KQGKTGF
+100 KVGKTGF

-120 NYNAEYFEPFEK
+120 NYNNEYFEPFEK

-171 ILNVIDQEKL
+171 ILDVIDEDKL
-181 DEQRGVVQ
+181 NEQRGVVQ

-196 NQPYGQVW
+196 NSPYGKAF
-204 NAIGEAVF
+204 NSINTGAF
-212 PEGHPYSWSV
+212 PKGHPYSWSV
-222 IGSMDDLNAATLDDV
+222 IGSMEDLNAATLDDV

-250 VLALAGDIDLE
+250 VIALAGDIDLE
-261 TAKAKA
+261 TAKIKVQ
-267 EEYFGDIPGGPPLSK
+267 EYFGDIQGGPPLTK

-287 AKRSE
+287 AKRTE
-292 QTREV
+292 QTREI

-309 VWNVAEDGT
+309 VWNVPEDGT
-318 NDAQALELAA
+318 AEAQALELAA
-328 STLSGS
+328 STLAGS

-346 TSLAS
+346 TGLATNA
-351 SVSAFYYGREIA
+351 SAFYYGREIA
-363 GLFVIVATV
+363 GLFIISATV
-372 ASDQDPNEVEQVM
+372 APGQDAKQVESIIDSTLEKFLKTGPN
-385 DETLKKYLQRGP
+385 
-397 DAKLLKNIKTSSVSS
+397 AKLLKNTKTSTIAG

-434 TLYGDAGAFREQ
+434 TLYGDAGAFRAILEM
-446 LNVYLNTSTTDIK
+446 YLDTSAK
-459 KAANKWLS
+459 EVKEAANKWLS

-472 LSIVPAKKTSV
+472 LSIVPAAKTSV
-483 VKSSVDRSKGIP
+483 VKSKVDRSKGIP

-502 YSFPKIESA
+502 YSFPKIQSA
-511 ILDNGSKLVL
+511 VLDNGSKLVL

-526 LPLVNLEVVFNKGW
+526 LPLVQLQIVFSNGY
-540 AIESLDKQGLVN
+540 AVESNDELGLVN
-552 FTMSMID
+552 FTMSMVD
-559 EGTAKYS
+559 EGTKKYD

-572 AQEALGSGVSFG
+572 MQESLGSGIGFG

-596 LKANLEPTLDLLKEG
+596 LKVNLEQTLDLFKEG

-616 FPQDELDKVQKRW
+616 FPQVELDKVKKRW
-629 LDSIDQ
+629 LAGIDQ
-635 QLNNPGSV
+635 ELNSPASM
-643 ANRKIRSLV
+643 ANREIRTLV
-652 YGEGHPYA
+652 YGSGHPYA
-660 KESGSGIK
+660 KASSSGIK
-668 DTVETFTRNDLIEM
+668 STVEAFKREDLIDM
-682 HEMLTNPNDTTFI
+682 YSKLTNPNDATFI
-695 VTGDINLEDAK
+695 ITGDISLDEATQ
-706 SLLNKKFGTWVSA
+706 LLNNKFTDWTSVNETSA
-719 DSNNSEINLYTVA
+719 KVDLFNVE
-732 DQTKPRVFL
+732 DQTSPRVFL

-824 AILEVLREY
+824 AILEILREY
-833 NEYINNS
+833 DEYINTT
-840 PITEDELSKIKNAR
+840 PINADELSKIKNAR

-860 QYETLG
+860 QYETLS
-866 ALLGGMEDIV
+866 ALLGGIEDIV
-876 KYEREF
+876 KYNRDF
-882 NYLDTIADK
+882 DYLDKIADK
-891 RNAIELNDVR
+891 RNSIKLEDVR
-901 AATKKYLDTNKWTW
+901 LASTKYLDTNKWTW
-915 VIVGDLS
+915 VIVGDLKE
-922 QIETPIRDL
+922 IEGPIREL
-931 NIGTVEVLNN
+931 NIGNLEIISN

>member
-1 MIIILNRYSDFL
+1 MDLFK
-13 HLNIYFLKNYLT
+13 F
-25 TGVRM
+25 
-30 SFIKSK
+30 K
-36 NILLVLVSL
+36 NIFLILVTVTIS
-45 SVSFVHAY
+45 SIQAY
-53 GQPKLDVPDI
+53 GQPELEVPDI
-63 EFDTFTLDNGLT
+63 EFETFTLDNGLT

-100 KQGKTGF
+100 KPGKTGF

-171 ILNVIDQEKL
+171 ILNVIDQDKL

-212 PEGHPYSWSV
+212 PKGHPYSWSV

-250 VLALAGDIDLE
+250 VLALAGDIDVE
-261 TAKAKA
+261 TAKIKVQ
-267 EEYFGDIPGGPPLSK
+267 EYFGDIPGGPPLTK

-318 NDAQALELAA
+318 NEAQALDLAS
-328 STLSGS
+328 STLAGS

-346 TSLAS
+346 TGLAS
-351 SVSAFYYGREIA
+351 GVSAFYYGREIA

-372 ASDQDPNEVEQVM
+372 ASGQDPDEVEKVI
-385 DETLKKYLQRGP
+385 DDTLEKYLQRGP
-397 DAKLLKNIKTSSVSS
+397 DTKLLKNIKTSSISS

-446 LNVYLNTSTTDIK
+446 LSIYLNTSAVDIK
-459 KAANKWLS
+459 KAANKWLT

-483 VKSSVDRSKGIP
+483 VKSQVDRSKGIP

-502 YSFPKIESA
+502 YSFPKIQSA
-511 ILDNGSKLVL
+511 VLDNGSKLVL

-540 AIESLDKQGLVN
+540 AIESNEQQGLAN
-552 FTMSMID
+552 FTMSMMD
-559 EGTAKYS
+559 EGTKKYS
-566 SLEFAE
+566 SLDFAE
-572 AQEALGSGVSFG
+572 AQERLGSGIGYG
-584 SSIDTTYASMSS
+584 SSIDTTYASLSS
-596 LKANLEPTLDLLKEG
+596 MKVNLEATLDLFKEG
-611 LLNPT
+611 LLNPI
-616 FPQDELDKVQKRW
+616 FPQAELDKVKKRW

-643 ANRKIRSLV
+643 ANRKIRGLV

-660 KESGSGIK
+660 KESSSGLK
-668 DTVETFTRNDLIEM
+668 ETVEQFTREDLIKM
-682 HEMLTNPNDTTFI
+682 HALLTNPSDSTFI
-695 VTGDINLEDAK
+695 VTGDINLNEAK
-706 SLLNKKFGTWVSA
+706 ELLNKKF
-719 DSNNSEINLYTVA
+719 NNWTSQASDINPIDLFTVEDQSE
-732 DQTKPRVFL
+732 PRVFL

-778 SFTSRLNMNL
+778 SFTSRINMNL

-833 NEYINNS
+833 NEYVNDS
-840 PITEDELSKIKNAR
+840 PITADELSKIKNAR

-876 KYEREF
+876 KYNRDF
-882 NYLDTIADK
+882 DYLDTIADK
-891 RNAIELNDVR
+891 RNAILLEDVR
-901 AATKKYLDTNKWTW
+901 SASKKYLDTNKWTW
-915 VIVGDLS
+915 VIVGDLA
-922 QIETPIRDL
+922 QIESPVREL
-931 NIGTVEVLNN
+931 NIGKVEILTN

>member
-1 MIIILNRYSDFL
+1 MKIAN
-13 HLNIYFLKNYLT
+13 T
-25 TGVRM
+25 
-30 SFIKSK
+30 K
-36 NILLVLVSL
+36 NILLAFITL
-45 SVSFVHAY
+45 STTASFAY
-53 GQPKLDVPDI
+53 GQTELNVPDI
-63 EFDTFTLDNGLT
+63 EYDTFTLSNGLT

-87 AVNIWYHVGSKNE
+87 AVNVWYHVGSKNE
-100 KQGKTGF
+100 KVGKTGF

-143 SDRTNYFQ
+143 NDRTNYFQ

-196 NQPYGQVW
+196 NQPYGQVF
-204 NAIGEAVF
+204 NAIGKAAF

-222 IGSMDDLNAATLDDV
+222 IGSMADLNAATLDDV

-250 VLALAGDIDLE
+250 VIALAGDIDLE
-261 TAKAKA
+261 TAKIKVQ
-267 EEYFGDIPGGPPLSK
+267 EYFGDIQPGPPLTK

-287 AKRSE
+287 AKRTE

-309 VWNVAEDGT
+309 VWNVPEDGT
-318 NDAQALELAA
+318 AEAQALDLAS
-328 STLSGS
+328 STLAGS

-346 TSLAS
+346 TGLATG
-351 SVSAFYYGREIA
+351 VSAFYYGREIA
-363 GLFVIVATV
+363 GLFIISATV
-372 ASDQDPNEVEQVM
+372 APEQDVKEVESVI
-385 DETLKKYLQRGP
+385 DATLEKYLKTGP
-397 DAKLLKNIKTSSVSS
+397 NSKLLKNTKTSTIAG

-434 TLYGDAGAFREQ
+434 TLYGDAGAFRKILEM
-446 LNVYLNTSTTDIK
+446 YLDTSANEV
-459 KAANKWLS
+459 KAASNKWLS

-472 LSIVPAKKTSV
+472 LTIVPAAKTSV
-483 VKSSVDRSKGIP
+483 VESTIDRSKGIP

-502 YSFPKIESA
+502 YSFPKIQSA
-511 ILDNGSKLVL
+511 VLNNGSKLVL

-526 LPLVNLEVVFNKGW
+526 LPLVQLEIVFNNGY
-540 AIESLDKQGLVN
+540 AVESEDELGLVN
-552 FTMSMID
+552 FTMSMVD
-559 EGTAKYS
+559 EGTKKYN

-572 AQEALGSGVSFG
+572 MQESLGSGIGFG

-596 LKANLEPTLDLLKEG
+596 LKVNLEKTLDLFKEG
-611 LLNPT
+611 LLNPI
-616 FPQDELDKVQKRW
+616 FPQVELDKVKKRW
-629 LDSIDQ
+629 LAGIDQ
-635 QLNNPGSV
+635 ELNSPASM
-643 ANRKIRSLV
+643 ANREIRTLV
-652 YGEGHPYA
+652 YGSGHPYA
-660 KESGSGIK
+660 KASSSGTK
-668 DTVETFTRNDLIEM
+668 NTVETFTREDLQAMYAKI
-682 HEMLTNPNDTTFI
+682 TNPNDATFI
-695 VTGDINLEDAK
+695 VTGDISLADATN
-706 SLLNKKFGTWVSA
+706 LLNKKF
-719 DSNNSEINLYTVA
+719 SNWKSSNKSTIKVNLFDVE
-732 DQTKPRVFL
+732 DQTSPRVFL

-760 TNSDDDILIDYMN
+760 TNSNDDILIDYMN

-824 AILEVLREY
+824 AILEILREY
-833 NEYINNS
+833 DEYINSS
-840 PITEDELSKIKNAR
+840 PINSDELSKIKNAR

-860 QYETLG
+860 QYETLS
-866 ALLGGMEDIV
+866 ALLGGIEDIV
-876 KYEREF
+876 KYNRDYD
-882 NYLDTIADK
+882 YLDTIADK
-891 RNAIELNDVR
+891 RNSIKLEDVQS
-901 AATKKYLDTNKWTW
+901 ATSKYLDTNKWTW
-915 VIVGDLS
+915 VIVGDLNE
-922 QIETPIRDL
+922 IEDPIREL
-931 NIGTVEVLNN
+931 NIGPLEIIKN

>member
-1 MIIILNRYSDFL
+1 M
-13 HLNIYFLKNYLT
+13 NIANT
-25 TGVRM
+25 
-30 SFIKSK
+30 K
-36 NILLVLVSL
+36 NILFTLIAL
-45 SVSFVHAY
+45 SVSTSFAY
-53 GQPKLDVPDI
+53 GQTELDVPDI
-63 EFDTFTLDNGLT
+63 KYDTFTLNNGLT

-87 AVNIWYHVGSKNE
+87 AVNVWYHVGSKNE
-100 KQGKTGF
+100 KVGKTGF

-143 SDRTNYFQ
+143 NDRTNYFQ

-181 DEQRGVVQ
+181 DELRGVVQ

-196 NQPYGQVW
+196 NQPYGQVF
-204 NAIGEAVF
+204 NAIGKAAF
-212 PEGHPYSWSV
+212 PKGHPYSWSV
-222 IGSMDDLNAATLDDV
+222 IGSMEDLNAATLDDV

-250 VLALAGDIDLE
+250 VIALAGDIDLE
-261 TAKAKA
+261 TAKIKVQ
-267 EEYFGDIPGGPPLSK
+267 EYFGDIQAGPPLTK

-287 AKRSE
+287 AKRTE

-309 VWNVAEDGT
+309 VWNVPEDGT
-318 NDAQALELAA
+318 AEAQALDLAS
-328 STLSGS
+328 STLAGS

-346 TSLAS
+346 TGLATG
-351 SVSAFYYGREIA
+351 VSAFYYGREIA
-363 GLFVIVATV
+363 GLFIISATV
-372 ASDQDPNEVEQVM
+372 APGQDVNEVENVI
-385 DETLKKYLQRGP
+385 DTTLQKYLKTGP
-397 DAKLLKNIKTSSVSS
+397 NSKLLKNTKTSTIAG

-434 TLYGDAGAFREQ
+434 TLYGDAGAFKKI
-446 LNVYLNTSTTDIK
+446 LAMYLDTSSNDVK

-472 LSIVPAKKTSV
+472 LTIVPAAKTSV
-483 VKSSVDRSKGIP
+483 VESLVDRSKGIP

-502 YSFPKIESA
+502 YSFPTIKSA
-511 ILDNGSKLVL
+511 ILENGSKLVL

-526 LPLVNLEVVFNKGW
+526 LPLVQLEIVFNNGY
-540 AIESLDKQGLVN
+540 AIESDNELGLVN
-552 FTMSMID
+552 FTMSMVD
-559 EGTAKYS
+559 EGTDKYN

-572 AQEALGSGVSFG
+572 MQESLGSGIGFG

-596 LKANLEPTLDLLKEG
+596 LKVNLEKTLDLFKEG

-616 FPQDELDKVQKRW
+616 FPQVELDKVKKRW
-629 LDSIDQ
+629 LAGIDQ
-635 QLNNPGSV
+635 ELNSPASM
-643 ANRKIRSLV
+643 ANREIRTLV
-652 YGEGHPYA
+652 YGSGHPYA
-660 KESGSGIK
+660 KASSSGVKS
-668 DTVETFTRNDLIEM
+668 TVENFTREDLQGM
-682 HEMLTNPNDTTFI
+682 YAKLTNPNDATFI
-695 VTGDINLEDAK
+695 VTGDISLADATE
-706 SLLNKKFGTWVSA
+706 LLNKKF
-719 DSNNSEINLYTVA
+719 SNWKSPDKAIAQVDLFNVN
-732 DQTKPRVFL
+732 DQASPRVFL

-824 AILEVLREY
+824 AITEILREY
-833 NEYINNS
+833 NEYINSS
-840 PITEDELSKIKNAR
+840 PINEEELSKIKNAR

-866 ALLGGMEDIV
+866 ALLGGIEDIV
-876 KYEREF
+876 KYNRDF
-882 NYLDTIADK
+882 DYLDTIADK
-891 RNAIELNDVR
+891 RNSIKLEDVQS
-901 AATKKYLDTNKWTW
+901 ATSKYLDTNKWTW
-915 VIVGDLS
+915 VIVGDLNE
-922 QIETPIRDL
+922 IENPVRDL
-931 NIGTVEVLNN
+931 NIGPVKVIEN

>member
-1 MIIILNRYSDFL
+1 MDLFK
-13 HLNIYFLKNYLT
+13 F
-25 TGVRM
+25 
-30 SFIKSK
+30 K
-36 NILLVLVSL
+36 NIFLILATVTIGSIQ
-45 SVSFVHAY
+45 AY
-53 GQPKLDVPDI
+53 GQPELEVPDI
-63 EFDTFTLDNGLT
+63 EFETFTLDNGLT

-100 KQGKTGF
+100 KPGKTGF

-132 IGATDQNGTTN
+132 IGATDQHGTTN

-171 ILNVIDQEKL
+171 ILNVIDQDKL

-212 PEGHPYSWSV
+212 PKGHPYSWSV

-250 VLALAGDIDLE
+250 VLALAGDIDVE
-261 TAKAKA
+261 TAKIKVQ
-267 EEYFGDIPGGPPLSK
+267 EYFGDIPGGPPLTK

-318 NDAQALELAA
+318 NEAQALDLAS
-328 STLSGS
+328 STLAGS

-346 TSLAS
+346 TGLAS
-351 SVSAFYYGREIA
+351 GVSAFYYGREIA

-372 ASDQDPNEVEQVM
+372 ASGQDPDEVEKVI
-385 DETLKKYLQRGP
+385 DDTLEKYLQRGP
-397 DAKLLKNIKTSSVSS
+397 DTKLLKNIKTSSISS

-446 LNVYLNTSTTDIK
+446 LSIYLNTSAVDIK
-459 KAANKWLS
+459 KAANKWLT

-483 VKSSVDRSKGIP
+483 VKSQVDRSKGIP

-502 YSFPKIESA
+502 YSFPKIQSA
-511 ILDNGSKLVL
+511 VLDNGSKLVL

-540 AIESLDKQGLVN
+540 AIESNEQQGLAN
-552 FTMSMID
+552 FTMSMMD
-559 EGTAKYS
+559 EGTKKYS
-566 SLEFAE
+566 SLDFAE
-572 AQEALGSGVSFG
+572 AQERLGSGIGYG
-584 SSIDTTYASMSS
+584 SSIDTTYASLSS
-596 LKANLEPTLDLLKEG
+596 MKVNLEATLDLFKEG
-611 LLNPT
+611 LLNPI
-616 FPQDELDKVQKRW
+616 FPQAELDKVKKRW

-643 ANRKIRSLV
+643 ANRKIRGLV

-660 KESGSGIK
+660 KESSSGLK
-668 DTVETFTRNDLIEM
+668 ETVEQFTREDLIQM
-682 HEMLTNPNDTTFI
+682 HSLLTNPSDSTFI
-695 VTGDINLEDAK
+695 VTGDISINEATE
-706 SLLNKKFGTWVSA
+706 LLNKKFNDWTSQASDINPIDLFTVE
-719 DSNNSEINLYTVA
+719 DQSE
-732 DQTKPRVFL
+732 PRVFL

-778 SFTSRLNMNL
+778 SFTSRINMNL

-833 NEYINNS
+833 NQYVNDS
-840 PITEDELSKIKNAR
+840 PITADELSKIKNAR

-876 KYEREF
+876 KYNRDF
-882 NYLDTIADK
+882 DYLDTIADK
-891 RNAIELNDVR
+891 RNAILLEDVR
-901 AATKKYLDTNKWTW
+901 SASKKYLDTNKWTW
-915 VIVGDLS
+915 VIVGDLA
-922 QIETPIRDL
+922 QIESPVREL
-931 NIGTVEVLNN
+931 NIGKVEILTN

>member
-1 MIIILNRYSDFL
+1 MKIVN
-13 HLNIYFLKNYLT
+13 T
-25 TGVRM
+25 
-30 SFIKSK
+30 K
-36 NILLVLVSL
+36 NILFVLITL
-45 SVSFVHAY
+45 SVSTLFAY
-53 GQPKLDVPDI
+53 GQTKLDVPDI
-63 EFDTFTLDNGLT
+63 EYDTFTLNNGLT

-87 AVNIWYHVGSKNE
+87 AVNVWYHVGSKNE
-100 KQGKTGF
+100 KVGKTGF

-143 SDRTNYFQ
+143 NDRTNYFQ

-196 NQPYGQVW
+196 NQPYGQVF
-204 NAIGEAVF
+204 NAIGKAVF
-212 PEGHPYSWSV
+212 PKGHPYSWSV
-222 IGSMDDLNAATLDDV
+222 IGSMEDLNAATLDDV

-250 VLALAGDIDLE
+250 VIALAGDIDLE
-261 TAKAKA
+261 TAKIKVQ
-267 EEYFGDIPGGPPLSK
+267 EYFGDIQAGPPLTK

-287 AKRSE
+287 AKRTE

-309 VWNVAEDGT
+309 VWNVPEDGT
-318 NDAQALELAA
+318 AEAQALDLAS
-328 STLSGS
+328 STLAGS

-346 TSLAS
+346 KGLATG
-351 SVSAFYYGREIA
+351 VSAFYYGREIA
-363 GLFVIVATV
+363 GLFIISATV
-372 ASDQDPNEVEQVM
+372 APGQDVNEVENVI
-385 DETLKKYLQRGP
+385 DATLQKYLKTGP
-397 DAKLLKNIKTSSVSS
+397 NSKLLKNTKTSTIAG

-434 TLYGDAGAFREQ
+434 TLYGDAGAFKKI
-446 LNVYLNTSTTDIK
+446 LAMYLDTSASDVK

-472 LSIVPAKKTSV
+472 LTIVPAAKTSV
-483 VKSSVDRSKGIP
+483 VKSLVDRSKGIP

-502 YSFPKIESA
+502 YSFPTIQSA
-511 ILDNGSKLVL
+511 ILENGSKLVL

-526 LPLVNLEVVFNKGW
+526 LPLVQLEIVFNNGY
-540 AIESLDKQGLVN
+540 AIESDNELGLVN
-552 FTMSMID
+552 FTMSMVD
-559 EGTAKYS
+559 EGTDKYN

-572 AQEALGSGVSFG
+572 MQESLGSGIGFG

-596 LKANLEPTLDLLKEG
+596 LKVNLEKTLDLFKEG

-616 FPQDELDKVQKRW
+616 FPQVELDKVKKRW
-629 LDSIDQ
+629 LAGIDQ
-635 QLNNPGSV
+635 ELNSPASM
-643 ANRKIRSLV
+643 ANREIRTLV
-652 YGEGHPYA
+652 YGSGHPYA
-660 KESGSGIK
+660 KSSSSGIK
-668 DTVETFTRNDLIEM
+668 STVENFTREDLQGM
-682 HEMLTNPNDTTFI
+682 YAKLTNPNDATFI
-695 VTGDINLEDAK
+695 VTGDISLADATE
-706 SLLNKKFGTWVSA
+706 LLNKKF
-719 DSNNSEINLYTVA
+719 SNWKSPDKAIAQVDLFNVN
-732 DQTKPRVFL
+732 DQASPRVFL

-824 AILEVLREY
+824 AIIEILREY
-833 NEYINNS
+833 NEYINSS
-840 PITEDELSKIKNAR
+840 PINEEELSKIKNAR

-866 ALLGGMEDIV
+866 ALLGGIEDIV
-876 KYEREF
+876 KYNRDF
-882 NYLDTIADK
+882 DYLDTIADK
-891 RNAIELNDVR
+891 RNSIKLEDVQS
-901 AATKKYLDTNKWTW
+901 ATTKYLDTNKWTW
-915 VIVGDLS
+915 VIVGDLNE
-922 QIETPIRDL
+922 IENPVRDL
-931 NIGTVEVLNN
+931 NIGPVKIIEN

>member
-1 MIIILNRYSDFL
+1 MKIA
-13 HLNIYFLKNYLT
+13 KT
-25 TGVRM
+25 
-30 SFIKSK
+30 K
-36 NILLVLVSL
+36 NILFVLITF
-45 SVSFVHAY
+45 SVSTLFAY
-53 GQPKLDVPDI
+53 GQTKLDVPDI
-63 EFDTFTLDNGLT
+63 EYDTFTLNNGLT

-87 AVNIWYHVGSKNE
+87 AVNVWYHVGSKNE
-100 KQGKTGF
+100 KVGKTGF

-143 SDRTNYFQ
+143 NDRTNYFQ

-196 NQPYGQVW
+196 NQPYGQVF
-204 NAIGEAVF
+204 NAIGKAVF
-212 PEGHPYSWSV
+212 PKGHPYSWSV
-222 IGSMDDLNAATLDDV
+222 IGSMEDLNAATLDDV

-250 VLALAGDIDLE
+250 VIALAGDIDLE
-261 TAKAKA
+261 TAKIKVQ
-267 EEYFGDIPGGPPLSK
+267 EYFGDIQAGPPLTK

-287 AKRSE
+287 AKRTE

-309 VWNVAEDGT
+309 VWNVPEDGT
-318 NDAQALELAA
+318 AEAQALDLAS
-328 STLSGS
+328 STLAGS

-346 TSLAS
+346 TGLATG
-351 SVSAFYYGREIA
+351 VSAFYYGREIA
-363 GLFVIVATV
+363 GLFIISATV
-372 ASDQDPNEVEQVM
+372 APGQDVNEVENVI
-385 DETLKKYLQRGP
+385 DATLQKYLKTGP
-397 DAKLLKNIKTSSVSS
+397 NSKLLKNTKTSTIAG

-434 TLYGDAGAFREQ
+434 TLYGDAGAFKKI
-446 LNVYLNTSTTDIK
+446 LAMYLDTSASDVK

-472 LSIVPAKKTSV
+472 LTIVPTAKTSV
-483 VKSSVDRSKGIP
+483 VKSLVDRSKGIP

-502 YSFPKIESA
+502 YSFPTIQSA
-511 ILDNGSKLVL
+511 ILENGTKLVL

-526 LPLVNLEVVFNKGW
+526 LPLVQLEIVFNNGY
-540 AIESLDKQGLVN
+540 AIESDNELGLVN
-552 FTMSMID
+552 FTMSMVD
-559 EGTAKYS
+559 EGTDKYN

-572 AQEALGSGVSFG
+572 MQESLGSGIGFG

-596 LKANLEPTLDLLKEG
+596 LKVNLEKTLDLFKEG

-616 FPQDELDKVQKRW
+616 FPQVELDKVKKRW
-629 LDSIDQ
+629 LAGIDQ
-635 QLNNPGSV
+635 ELNSPASM
-643 ANRKIRSLV
+643 ANREIRTLV
-652 YGEGHPYA
+652 YGSGHPYA
-660 KESGSGIK
+660 KSSSSGIK
-668 DTVETFTRNDLIEM
+668 STVENFTREDLQGM
-682 HEMLTNPNDTTFI
+682 YAKLTNPNDATFI
-695 VTGDINLEDAK
+695 VTGDISLADATE
-706 SLLNKKFGTWVSA
+706 LLNKKF
-719 DSNNSEINLYTVA
+719 SNWKSPDKAIVQVDLFNVN
-732 DQTKPRVFL
+732 DQASPRVFL

-824 AILEVLREY
+824 AIIEILREY
-833 NEYINNS
+833 NEYINSS
-840 PITEDELSKIKNAR
+840 PINEEELSKIKNAR

-866 ALLGGMEDIV
+866 ALLGGIEDIV
-876 KYEREF
+876 KYNRDF
-882 NYLDTIADK
+882 DYLDTIADK
-891 RNAIELNDVR
+891 RNSIKLEDVQS
-901 AATKKYLDTNKWTW
+901 ATTKYLDTNKWTW
-915 VIVGDLS
+915 VIVGDLNE
-922 QIETPIRDL
+922 IENPVRDL
-931 NIGTVEVLNN
+931 NIGPVKVIEN

>member
-1 MIIILNRYSDFL
+1 MDLFK
-13 HLNIYFLKNYLT
+13 F
-25 TGVRM
+25 
-30 SFIKSK
+30 K
-36 NILLVLVSL
+36 NIFLILVTVTIS
-45 SVSFVHAY
+45 SIQAY
-53 GQPKLDVPDI
+53 GQPELEVPDI
-63 EFDTFTLDNGLT
+63 EFETFTLDNGLT

-100 KQGKTGF
+100 KPGKTGF

-171 ILNVIDQEKL
+171 ILNVIDQDKL

-212 PEGHPYSWSV
+212 PKGHPYSWSV

-250 VLALAGDIDLE
+250 VLALAGDIDVE
-261 TAKAKA
+261 TAKIKVQ
-267 EEYFGDIPGGPPLSK
+267 EYFGDIPGGPPLTK

-318 NDAQALELAA
+318 NEAQALDLAS
-328 STLSGS
+328 STLAGS

-346 TSLAS
+346 TGLAS
-351 SVSAFYYGREIA
+351 GVSAFYYGREIA

-372 ASDQDPNEVEQVM
+372 ASGQDPDEVEKVI
-385 DETLKKYLQRGP
+385 DDTLEKYLQRGP
-397 DAKLLKNIKTSSVSS
+397 DTKLLKNIKTSSISS

-446 LNVYLNTSTTDIK
+446 LSIYLNTSALDIK
-459 KAANKWLS
+459 KAANKWLT

-483 VKSSVDRSKGIP
+483 VKSQVDRSKGIP

-502 YSFPKIESA
+502 YSFPKIQSA
-511 ILDNGSKLVL
+511 VLDNGSKLVL

-540 AIESLDKQGLVN
+540 AIESNEQQGLAN
-552 FTMSMID
+552 FTMSMMD
-559 EGTAKYS
+559 EGTKKYS
-566 SLEFAE
+566 SLDFAE
-572 AQEALGSGVSFG
+572 AQERLGSGIGYG
-584 SSIDTTYASMSS
+584 SSIDTTYASLSS
-596 LKANLEPTLDLLKEG
+596 MKVNLEATLDLFKEG
-611 LLNPT
+611 LLNPI
-616 FPQDELDKVQKRW
+616 FPQAELDKVKKRW

-643 ANRKIRSLV
+643 ANRKIRGLV

-660 KESGSGIK
+660 KESSSGLK
-668 DTVETFTRNDLIEM
+668 ETVEQFTREDLIKM
-682 HEMLTNPNDTTFI
+682 HALLTNPSDSTFI
-695 VTGDINLEDAK
+695 VTGDINLNEATE
-706 SLLNKKFGTWVSA
+706 LLNKKF
-719 DSNNSEINLYTVA
+719 NNWTSQASDINPIDLFTVEDQSE
-732 DQTKPRVFL
+732 PRVFL

-778 SFTSRLNMNL
+778 SFTSRINMNL

-833 NEYINNS
+833 NEYVNDS
-840 PITEDELSKIKNAR
+840 PITADELSKIKNAR

-876 KYEREF
+876 KYNRDF
-882 NYLDTIADK
+882 DYLDTIADK
-891 RNAIELNDVR
+891 RNAILLEDVR
-901 AATKKYLDTNKWTW
+901 SASKKYLDTNKWTW
-915 VIVGDLS
+915 VIVGDLA
-922 QIETPIRDL
+922 QIESPVREL
-931 NIGTVEVLNN
+931 NIGKVEILTN

>member
-1 MIIILNRYSDFL
+1 MKIA
-13 HLNIYFLKNYLT
+13 KT
-25 TGVRM
+25 
-30 SFIKSK
+30 K
-36 NILLVLVSL
+36 NILFVLITF
-45 SVSFVHAY
+45 SVSTLFAY
-53 GQPKLDVPDI
+53 GQTKLDVPDI
-63 EFDTFTLDNGLT
+63 EYDTFTLNNGLT

-87 AVNIWYHVGSKNE
+87 AVNVWYHVGSKNE
-100 KQGKTGF
+100 KVGKTGF

-143 SDRTNYFQ
+143 NDRTNYFQ

-196 NQPYGQVW
+196 NQPYGQVF
-204 NAIGEAVF
+204 NAIGKAVF
-212 PEGHPYSWSV
+212 PKGHPYSWSV
-222 IGSMDDLNAATLDDV
+222 IGSMEDLNAATLDDV

-250 VLALAGDIDLE
+250 VIALAGDIDLE
-261 TAKAKA
+261 TAKIKVQ
-267 EEYFGDIPGGPPLSK
+267 EYFGDIQAGPPLTK

-287 AKRSE
+287 AKRTE

-309 VWNVAEDGT
+309 VWNVPEDGT
-318 NDAQALELAA
+318 AEAQALDLAS
-328 STLSGS
+328 STLAGS

-346 TSLAS
+346 KGLATG
-351 SVSAFYYGREIA
+351 VSAFYYGREIA
-363 GLFVIVATV
+363 GLFIISATV
-372 ASDQDPNEVEQVM
+372 APGQDVNEVENVI
-385 DETLKKYLQRGP
+385 DATLQKYLKTGP
-397 DAKLLKNIKTSSVSS
+397 NNKLLKNTKTSTIAG

-434 TLYGDAGAFREQ
+434 TLYGDAGAFKKI
-446 LNVYLNTSTTDIK
+446 LAMYLDTSASDVK

-472 LSIVPAKKTSV
+472 LTIVPAAKTSV
-483 VKSSVDRSKGIP
+483 VKSLVDRSKGIP

-502 YSFPKIESA
+502 YSFPTIQSA
-511 ILDNGSKLVL
+511 ILENGTKLVL

-526 LPLVNLEVVFNKGW
+526 LPLVQLEIVFNNGY
-540 AIESLDKQGLVN
+540 AIESDNELGLVN
-552 FTMSMID
+552 FTMSMVD
-559 EGTAKYS
+559 EGTDKYN

-572 AQEALGSGVSFG
+572 MQESLGSGIGFG

-596 LKANLEPTLDLLKEG
+596 LKVNLEKTLDLFKEG

-616 FPQDELDKVQKRW
+616 FPQVELDKVKKRW
-629 LDSIDQ
+629 LAGIDQ
-635 QLNNPGSV
+635 ELNSPASM
-643 ANRKIRSLV
+643 ANREIRTLV
-652 YGEGHPYA
+652 YGSGHPYA
-660 KESGSGIK
+660 KSSSSGIK
-668 DTVETFTRNDLIEM
+668 STVENFTREDLQGM
-682 HEMLTNPNDTTFI
+682 YAKLTNPNDATFI
-695 VTGDINLEDAK
+695 VTGDISLADATE
-706 SLLNKKFGTWVSA
+706 LLNKNF
-719 DSNNSEINLYTVA
+719 SNWKSPNKPIVQVDLFNVN
-732 DQTKPRVFL
+732 DQASPRVFL

-824 AILEVLREY
+824 AIIEILREY
-833 NEYINNS
+833 NEYINSS
-840 PITEDELSKIKNAR
+840 PINEEELSKIKNAR

-866 ALLGGMEDIV
+866 ALLGGIEDIV
-876 KYEREF
+876 KYNRDF
-882 NYLDTIADK
+882 DYLDTIADK
-891 RNAIELNDVR
+891 RNSIKLEDVQS
-901 AATKKYLDTNKWTW
+901 ATTKYLDTNKWTW
-915 VIVGDLS
+915 VIVGDLNE
-922 QIETPIRDL
+922 IENPVRDL
-931 NIGTVEVLNN
+931 NIGPVKIIEN

>member
-1 MIIILNRYSDFL
+1 MDLFK
-13 HLNIYFLKNYLT
+13 F
-25 TGVRM
+25 
-30 SFIKSK
+30 K
-36 NILLVLVSL
+36 NIFLILATVTIGSIQ
-45 SVSFVHAY
+45 AY
-53 GQPKLDVPDI
+53 GQPELEVPDI
-63 EFDTFTLDNGLT
+63 EFETFTLDNGLT

-100 KQGKTGF
+100 KPGKTGF

-171 ILNVIDQEKL
+171 ILNVIDQDKL

-212 PEGHPYSWSV
+212 PKGHPYSWSV

-250 VLALAGDIDLE
+250 VLALAGDIDVE
-261 TAKAKA
+261 TAKIKVQ
-267 EEYFGDIPGGPPLSK
+267 EYFGDIPGGPPLTK

-318 NDAQALELAA
+318 NEAQALDLAS
-328 STLSGS
+328 STLAGS

-346 TSLAS
+346 TGLAS
-351 SVSAFYYGREIA
+351 GVSAFYYGREIA

-372 ASDQDPNEVEQVM
+372 ASGQDPDEVEKVI
-385 DETLKKYLQRGP
+385 DDTLEKYLQRGP
-397 DAKLLKNIKTSSVSS
+397 DTKLLKNIKTSSISS

-446 LNVYLNTSTTDIK
+446 LSIYLNTSAVDIK
-459 KAANKWLS
+459 KAANKWLT

-483 VKSSVDRSKGIP
+483 VKSQVDRSKGIP

-502 YSFPKIESA
+502 YSFPKIQSA
-511 ILDNGSKLVL
+511 VLDNGSKLVL

-540 AIESLDKQGLVN
+540 AIESNEQQGLTN
-552 FTMSMID
+552 FTMSMMD
-559 EGTAKYS
+559 EGTKKYS
-566 SLEFAE
+566 SLDFAE
-572 AQEALGSGVSFG
+572 AQERLGSGIGYG
-584 SSIDTTYASMSS
+584 SSIDTTYASLSS
-596 LKANLEPTLDLLKEG
+596 MKVNLEATLDLFKEG
-611 LLNPT
+611 LLNPI
-616 FPQDELDKVQKRW
+616 FPQAELDKVKKRW

-643 ANRKIRSLV
+643 ANRKIRGLV

-660 KESGSGIK
+660 KESSSGLK
-668 DTVETFTRNDLIEM
+668 ETVEQFTREDLIQM
-682 HEMLTNPNDTTFI
+682 HSLLTNPSDSTFI
-695 VTGDINLEDAK
+695 VTGDISLNEATE
-706 SLLNKKFGTWVSA
+706 LLNKKFNDWTSQTSDINPIDLFTVE
-719 DSNNSEINLYTVA
+719 DQSE
-732 DQTKPRVFL
+732 PRVFL

-778 SFTSRLNMNL
+778 SFTSRINMNL

-833 NEYINNS
+833 NQYVNDS
-840 PITEDELSKIKNAR
+840 PITADELSKIKNAR

-876 KYEREF
+876 KYNRDF
-882 NYLDTIADK
+882 DYLDTIADK
-891 RNAIELNDVR
+891 RNAILLEDVR
-901 AATKKYLDTNKWTW
+901 SASKKYLDTNKWTW

-922 QIETPIRDL
+922 QIESPVREL
-931 NIGTVEVLNN
+931 NIGKVEILTN

>member
-1 MIIILNRYSDFL
+1 MKIA
-13 HLNIYFLKNYLT
+13 KT
-25 TGVRM
+25 
-30 SFIKSK
+30 K
-36 NILLVLVSL
+36 NILFVLITF
-45 SVSFVHAY
+45 SVSTLFAY
-53 GQPKLDVPDI
+53 GQTKLDVPDI
-63 EFDTFTLDNGLT
+63 EYDTFTLNNGLT

-87 AVNIWYHVGSKNE
+87 AVNVWYHVGSKNE
-100 KQGKTGF
+100 KVGKTGF

-143 SDRTNYFQ
+143 NDRTNYFQ

-196 NQPYGQVW
+196 NQPYGQVF
-204 NAIGEAVF
+204 NAIGKAVF
-212 PEGHPYSWSV
+212 PKGHPYSWSV
-222 IGSMDDLNAATLDDV
+222 IGSMEDLNAATLDDV

-250 VLALAGDIDLE
+250 VIALAGDIDLE
-261 TAKAKA
+261 TAKIKVQ
-267 EEYFGDIPGGPPLSK
+267 EYFGDIQAGPPLTK

-287 AKRSE
+287 AKRTE

-309 VWNVAEDGT
+309 VWNVPEDGT
-318 NDAQALELAA
+318 AEAQALDLAS
-328 STLSGS
+328 STLAGS

-346 TSLAS
+346 KGLATG
-351 SVSAFYYGREIA
+351 VSAFYYGREIA
-363 GLFVIVATV
+363 GLFIISATV
-372 ASDQDPNEVEQVM
+372 APGQDVNEVENVI
-385 DETLKKYLQRGP
+385 DATLQKYLKTGP
-397 DAKLLKNIKTSSVSS
+397 NSKLLKNTKTSTIAG

-434 TLYGDAGAFREQ
+434 TLYGDAGAFKKI
-446 LNVYLNTSTTDIK
+446 LAMYLDTSASDVK

-472 LSIVPAKKTSV
+472 LTIVPAAKTSV
-483 VKSSVDRSKGIP
+483 VESLVDRSKGIP

-502 YSFPKIESA
+502 YSFPTIKSA
-511 ILDNGSKLVL
+511 ILENGSKLVL

-526 LPLVNLEVVFNKGW
+526 LPLVQLEIVFNNGY
-540 AIESLDKQGLVN
+540 AIESDNELGLVN
-552 FTMSMID
+552 FTMSMVD
-559 EGTAKYS
+559 EGTDKYN

-572 AQEALGSGVSFG
+572 MQESLGSGIGFG

-596 LKANLEPTLDLLKEG
+596 LKVNLEKTLDLFKEG

-616 FPQDELDKVQKRW
+616 FPQVELDKVKKRW
-629 LDSIDQ
+629 LAGIDQ
-635 QLNNPGSV
+635 ELNSPASM
-643 ANRKIRSLV
+643 ANREIRTLV
-652 YGEGHPYA
+652 YGSGHPYA
-660 KESGSGIK
+660 KASSSGVK
-668 DTVETFTRNDLIEM
+668 NTVENFTREDLQGM
-682 HEMLTNPNDTTFI
+682 YAKLTNPNDATFI
-695 VTGDINLEDAK
+695 VTGDISLADATE
-706 SLLNKKFGTWVSA
+706 LLNKKF
-719 DSNNSEINLYTVA
+719 SNWKSPDKAIAQVDLFNVN
-732 DQTKPRVFL
+732 DQASPRVFL

-824 AILEVLREY
+824 AIIEILREY
-833 NEYINNS
+833 NEYINSS
-840 PITEDELSKIKNAR
+840 PINEEELSKIKNAR

-866 ALLGGMEDIV
+866 ALLGGIEDIV
-876 KYEREF
+876 KYNRDF
-882 NYLDTIADK
+882 DYLDTIADK
-891 RNAIELNDVR
+891 RNSIKLEDVQS
-901 AATKKYLDTNKWTW
+901 ATTKYLDTNKWTW
-915 VIVGDLS
+915 VIVGDLNE
-922 QIETPIRDL
+922 IENPVRDL
-931 NIGTVEVLNN
+931 NIGPVKVIEN

>member
-1 MIIILNRYSDFL
+1 MDLFK
-13 HLNIYFLKNYLT
+13 F
-25 TGVRM
+25 
-30 SFIKSK
+30 K
-36 NILLVLVSL
+36 NIFLILATVTIS
-45 SVSFVHAY
+45 SIQAY
-53 GQPKLDVPDI
+53 GQPELEVPDI
-63 EFDTFTLDNGLT
+63 EFETFTLDNGLT

-100 KQGKTGF
+100 KPGKTGF

-171 ILNVIDQEKL
+171 ILNVIDQDKL

-212 PEGHPYSWSV
+212 PKGHPYSWSV

-250 VLALAGDIDLE
+250 VLALAGDIDVE
-261 TAKAKA
+261 TAKIKVQ
-267 EEYFGDIPGGPPLSK
+267 EYFGDIPGGPPLTK

-318 NDAQALELAA
+318 NEAQALDLAS
-328 STLSGS
+328 STLAGS

-346 TSLAS
+346 TGLAS
-351 SVSAFYYGREIA
+351 GVSAFYYGREIA

-372 ASDQDPNEVEQVM
+372 ASGQDPDEVEKVI
-385 DETLKKYLQRGP
+385 DDTLEKYLQRGP
-397 DAKLLKNIKTSSVSS
+397 DTKLLKNIKTSSISS

-446 LNVYLNTSTTDIK
+446 LSIYLNTSAVDIK
-459 KAANKWLS
+459 KAANKWLT

-483 VKSSVDRSKGIP
+483 VKSQVDRSKGIP

-502 YSFPKIESA
+502 YSFPKIQSA
-511 ILDNGSKLVL
+511 VLDNGSKLVL

-540 AIESLDKQGLVN
+540 AIESNEQQGLAN
-552 FTMSMID
+552 FTMSMMD
-559 EGTAKYS
+559 EGTKKYS
-566 SLEFAE
+566 SLDFAE
-572 AQEALGSGVSFG
+572 AQERLGSGIGYG
-584 SSIDTTYASMSS
+584 SSIDTTYASLSS
-596 LKANLEPTLDLLKEG
+596 MKVNLEATLDLFKEG
-611 LLNPT
+611 LLNPI
-616 FPQDELDKVQKRW
+616 FPQAELDKVKKRW

-643 ANRKIRSLV
+643 ANRKIRGLV

-660 KESGSGIK
+660 KESSSGLK
-668 DTVETFTRNDLIEM
+668 ETVEQFTREDLIQM
-682 HEMLTNPNDTTFI
+682 HSLLTNPSDSTFI
-695 VTGDINLEDAK
+695 VTGDISLNEATE
-706 SLLNKKFGTWVSA
+706 LLNKKFNDWTSQASDINPIDLFTVE
-719 DSNNSEINLYTVA
+719 DQSE
-732 DQTKPRVFL
+732 PRVFL

-778 SFTSRLNMNL
+778 SFTSRINMNL

-833 NEYINNS
+833 NQYVNDS
-840 PITEDELSKIKNAR
+840 PITADELSKIKNAR

-876 KYEREF
+876 KYNRDF
-882 NYLDTIADK
+882 DYLDTIADK
-891 RNAIELNDVR
+891 RNAILLEDVR
-901 AATKKYLDTNKWTW
+901 SASKKYLDTNKWTW
-915 VIVGDLS
+915 VIVGDLA
-922 QIETPIRDL
+922 QIESPVREL
-931 NIGTVEVLNN
+931 NIGKVEILTN

>member
-1 MIIILNRYSDFL
+1 MSI
-13 HLNIYFLKNYLT
+13 KNT
-25 TGVRM
+25 
-30 SFIKSK
+30 K
-36 NILLVLVSL
+36 NILFLLITFSIGT
-45 SVSFVHAY
+45 SFGY
-53 GQPKLDVPDI
+53 GQAELEVPNI
-63 EFDTFTLDNGLT
+63 KYDTFTLENGLT

-87 AVNIWYHVGSKNE
+87 AVNVWYHVGSKNE
-100 KQGKTGF
+100 KVGKTGF
-107 AHLFEHLMFNGTE
+107 AQLFEHLMFNGTE
-120 NYNAEYFEPFEK
+120 NYNNEYFEPFEK

-171 ILNVIDQEKL
+171 ILNVIDEDKL
-181 DEQRGVVQ
+181 NEQRGVVQ

-196 NQPYGQVW
+196 NSPYGKAF
-204 NAIGEAVF
+204 NSINTGAF
-212 PEGHPYSWSV
+212 PIGHPYSWSV
-222 IGSMDDLNAATLDDV
+222 IGSMEDLNAATLDDV

-261 TAKAKA
+261 TAKIKVQ
-267 EEYFGDIPGGPPLSK
+267 EYFGDIQGGPPLTK

-287 AKRSE
+287 AKRTE
-292 QTREV
+292 QTREI

-309 VWNVAEDGT
+309 VWNVPEDGT
-318 NDAQALELAA
+318 PEAQALDLAA
-328 STLSGS
+328 STLAGS

-346 TSLAS
+346 TGLATS
-351 SVSAFYYGREIA
+351 ASAFYYGREIA
-363 GLFVIVATV
+363 GLFIISATV
-372 ASDQDPNEVEQVM
+372 APNQDAAKVESIIDSTLEKFLKTGPN
-385 DETLKKYLQRGP
+385 
-397 DAKLLKNIKTSSVSS
+397 AKLLKNTKTSTIAG

-434 TLYGDAGAFREQ
+434 TLYGDAGAFRNILEM
-446 LNVYLNTSTTDIK
+446 YLDTSAK
-459 KAANKWLS
+459 EVKQAANKWLS

-472 LSIVPAKKTSV
+472 LSIVPAAKTSV
-483 VKSSVDRSKGIP
+483 VKSKVDRTKGIP

-502 YSFPKIESA
+502 YSFPKIQSTV
-511 ILDNGSKLVL
+511 LDNGSKLVL

-526 LPLVNLEVVFNKGW
+526 LPLVQLEIVFNNGY
-540 AIESLDKQGLVN
+540 AVESNDELGLVN
-552 FTMSMID
+552 FTMSMVD
-559 EGTAKYS
+559 EGTKKYD

-572 AQEALGSGVSFG
+572 MQESLGSGIGFG

-596 LKANLEPTLDLLKEG
+596 LKVNLEQTLDLFKEG

-616 FPQDELDKVQKRW
+616 FPQVELDKVKKRW
-629 LDSIDQ
+629 LAGIDQ
-635 QLNNPGSV
+635 ELNSPASM
-643 ANRKIRSLV
+643 ANREIRTLV
-652 YGEGHPYA
+652 YGSGHPYA
-660 KESGSGIK
+660 KASSSGIK
-668 DTVETFTRNDLIEM
+668 STVEAFKREDLIDM
-682 HEMLTNPNDTTFI
+682 YSKLTNPNDATFI
-695 VTGDINLEDAK
+695 ITGDISLDEATQ
-706 SLLNKKFGTWVSA
+706 LLNNKFTDWTSLNETSA
-719 DSNNSEINLYTVA
+719 KVDLFNVE
-732 DQTKPRVFL
+732 DQASPRVFL

-824 AILEVLREY
+824 AILEILREY
-833 NEYINNS
+833 DEYINTT
-840 PITEDELSKIKNAR
+840 PINADELSKIKNAR

-860 QYETLG
+860 QYETLS
-866 ALLGGMEDIV
+866 ALLGGIEDIV
-876 KYEREF
+876 KYNRDF

-891 RNAIELNDVR
+891 RNSIKLEDVR
-901 AATKKYLDTNKWTW
+901 LASTKYLDTNKWTW
-915 VIVGDLS
+915 VIVGDLKE
-922 QIETPIRDL
+922 IEGPIREL
-931 NIGTVEVLNN
+931 NIGNLEIISN

>member
-1 MIIILNRYSDFL
+1 MKIVN
-13 HLNIYFLKNYLT
+13 T
-25 TGVRM
+25 
-30 SFIKSK
+30 K
-36 NILLVLVSL
+36 NILFVLITL
-45 SVSFVHAY
+45 SVSTLFAY
-53 GQPKLDVPDI
+53 GQTKLDVPDI
-63 EFDTFTLDNGLT
+63 EYDTFTLNNGLT

-87 AVNIWYHVGSKNE
+87 AVNVWYHVGSKNE
-100 KQGKTGF
+100 KVGKTGF

-143 SDRTNYFQ
+143 NDRTNYFQ

-196 NQPYGQVW
+196 NQPYGQVF
-204 NAIGEAVF
+204 NAIGKAVF
-212 PEGHPYSWSV
+212 PKGHPYSWSV
-222 IGSMDDLNAATLDDV
+222 IGSMEDLNAATLDDV

-250 VLALAGDIDLE
+250 VIALAGDIDLE
-261 TAKAKA
+261 TAKIKVQ
-267 EEYFGDIPGGPPLSK
+267 EYFGDIQAGPPLTK

-287 AKRSE
+287 AKRTE

-309 VWNVAEDGT
+309 VWNVPEDGT
-318 NDAQALELAA
+318 AEAQALDLAS
-328 STLSGS
+328 STLAGS

-346 TSLAS
+346 TGLATG
-351 SVSAFYYGREIA
+351 VSAFYYGREIA
-363 GLFVIVATV
+363 GLFIISATV
-372 ASDQDPNEVEQVM
+372 APGQDVNEVENVI
-385 DETLKKYLQRGP
+385 DATLQKYLKTGP
-397 DAKLLKNIKTSSVSS
+397 NSKLLKNTKTSTIAG

-434 TLYGDAGAFREQ
+434 TLYGDAGAFKKI
-446 LNVYLNTSTTDIK
+446 LAMYLDTSASDVK

-472 LSIVPAKKTSV
+472 LTIVPTAKTSV
-483 VKSSVDRSKGIP
+483 VKSLVDRSKGIP

-502 YSFPKIESA
+502 YSFPTIQSA
-511 ILDNGSKLVL
+511 ILENGTKLVL

-526 LPLVNLEVVFNKGW
+526 LPLVQLEIVFNNGY
-540 AIESLDKQGLVN
+540 AIESDNELGLVN
-552 FTMSMID
+552 FTMSMVD
-559 EGTAKYS
+559 EGTDKYN

-572 AQEALGSGVSFG
+572 MQESLGSGIGFG

-596 LKANLEPTLDLLKEG
+596 LKVNLEKTLDLFKEG

-616 FPQDELDKVQKRW
+616 FPQVELDKVKKRW
-629 LDSIDQ
+629 LAGIDQ
-635 QLNNPGSV
+635 ELNSPASM
-643 ANRKIRSLV
+643 ANREIRTLV
-652 YGEGHPYA
+652 YGSGHPYA
-660 KESGSGIK
+660 KSSSSGIK
-668 DTVETFTRNDLIEM
+668 STVENFTREDLQGM
-682 HEMLTNPNDTTFI
+682 YAKLTNPNDATFI
-695 VTGDINLEDAK
+695 VTGDISLADATE
-706 SLLNKKFGTWVSA
+706 LLNKKF
-719 DSNNSEINLYTVA
+719 SNWKSPDKAIVQVDLFNVNHQAS
-732 DQTKPRVFL
+732 PRVFL

-814 APVQTDKTAP
+814 APVQIDKTAP
-824 AILEVLREY
+824 AIIEILREY
-833 NEYINNS
+833 NEYINSS
-840 PITEDELSKIKNAR
+840 PINEEELSKIKNAR

-866 ALLGGMEDIV
+866 ALLGGIEDIV
-876 KYEREF
+876 KYNRDF
-882 NYLDTIADK
+882 DYLDTIADK
-891 RNAIELNDVR
+891 RNSIKLEDVQS
-901 AATKKYLDTNKWTW
+901 ATTKYLDTNKWTW
-915 VIVGDLS
+915 VIVGDLNE
-922 QIETPIRDL
+922 IENPVRDL
-931 NIGTVEVLNN
+931 NIGPVKIIEN

>member
-1 MIIILNRYSDFL
+1 MKIAN
-13 HLNIYFLKNYLT
+13 T
-25 TGVRM
+25 
-30 SFIKSK
+30 K
-36 NILLVLVSL
+36 NILLALITL
-45 SVSFVHAY
+45 STTASFAY
-53 GQPKLDVPDI
+53 GQTELNVPDI
-63 EFDTFTLDNGLT
+63 EYDTFTLSNGLT

-87 AVNIWYHVGSKNE
+87 AVNVWYHVGSKNE
-100 KQGKTGF
+100 KVGKTGF

-143 SDRTNYFQ
+143 NDRTNYFQ

-196 NQPYGQVW
+196 NQPYGQVF
-204 NAIGEAVF
+204 NAIGKAAF

-222 IGSMDDLNAATLDDV
+222 IGSMADLNAATLDDV

-250 VLALAGDIDLE
+250 VIALAGDIDLE
-261 TAKAKA
+261 TAKIKVQ
-267 EEYFGDIPGGPPLSK
+267 EYFGDIQPGPPLTK

-287 AKRSE
+287 AKRTE

-309 VWNVAEDGT
+309 VWNVPEDGT
-318 NDAQALELAA
+318 AEAQALDLAS
-328 STLSGS
+328 STLAGS

-346 TSLAS
+346 TGLATG
-351 SVSAFYYGREIA
+351 VSAFYYGREIA
-363 GLFVIVATV
+363 GLFIISATV
-372 ASDQDPNEVEQVM
+372 APEQDVKEVESVI
-385 DETLKKYLQRGP
+385 DATLEKYLKTGP
-397 DAKLLKNIKTSSVSS
+397 NSKLLKNTKTSTIAG
-412 LTNGLQ
+412 LINGLQ

-434 TLYGDAGAFREQ
+434 TLYGDAGAFRKILEM
-446 LNVYLNTSTTDIK
+446 YLDTSASEV
-459 KAANKWLS
+459 KAASNKWLS

-472 LSIVPAKKTSV
+472 LTIVPAAKTSIV
-483 VKSSVDRSKGIP
+483 ESTIDRSKGIP

-502 YSFPKIESA
+502 YSFPKIQSA
-511 ILDNGSKLVL
+511 VLNNGSKLVL

-526 LPLVNLEVVFNKGW
+526 LPLVQLEIVFNNGY
-540 AIESLDKQGLVN
+540 AVESEDELGLVN
-552 FTMSMID
+552 FTMSMVD
-559 EGTAKYS
+559 EGTKKYN

-572 AQEALGSGVSFG
+572 MQESLGSGIGFG

-596 LKANLEPTLDLLKEG
+596 LKVNLEKTLDLFKEG
-611 LLNPT
+611 LLNPI
-616 FPQDELDKVQKRW
+616 FPQVELDKVKKRW
-629 LDSIDQ
+629 LAGIDQ
-635 QLNNPGSV
+635 ELNSPASM
-643 ANRKIRSLV
+643 ANREIRTLV
-652 YGEGHPYA
+652 YGSGHPYA
-660 KESGSGIK
+660 KASSSGTK
-668 DTVETFTRNDLIEM
+668 NTVETFTREDLQGMYAKI
-682 HEMLTNPNDTTFI
+682 TNPNDATFI
-695 VTGDINLEDAK
+695 VTGDISLADATN
-706 SLLNKKFGTWVSA
+706 LLNKKF
-719 DSNNSEINLYTVA
+719 SNWKSSNKSTIKVNLFDVE
-732 DQTKPRVFL
+732 DQTSPRVFL

-760 TNSDDDILIDYMN
+760 TNSNDDILIDYMN

-824 AILEVLREY
+824 AILEILREY
-833 NEYINNS
+833 DEYINSS
-840 PITEDELSKIKNAR
+840 PINSDELSKIKNAR

-860 QYETLG
+860 QYETLS
-866 ALLGGMEDIV
+866 ALLGGIEDIV
-876 KYEREF
+876 KYNRDYD
-882 NYLDTIADK
+882 YLDTIADK
-891 RNAIELNDVR
+891 RNSIKLEDVQS
-901 AATKKYLDTNKWTW
+901 ATSKYLDTNKWTW
-915 VIVGDLS
+915 VIVGDLNE
-922 QIETPIRDL
+922 IEDPIREL
-931 NIGTVEVLNN
+931 NIGPLEIIKN

>member
-1 MIIILNRYSDFL
+1 MDLFK
-13 HLNIYFLKNYLT
+13 F
-25 TGVRM
+25 
-30 SFIKSK
+30 K
-36 NILLVLVSL
+36 NIFLILATVTIS
-45 SVSFVHAY
+45 SIQAY
-53 GQPKLDVPDI
+53 GQPELEVPDI
-63 EFDTFTLDNGLT
+63 EFETFTLDNGLT

-100 KQGKTGF
+100 KPGKTGF

-171 ILNVIDQEKL
+171 ILNVIDQDKL

-212 PEGHPYSWSV
+212 PKGHPYSWSV

-250 VLALAGDIDLE
+250 VLALAGDIDVE
-261 TAKAKA
+261 TAKIKVQ
-267 EEYFGDIPGGPPLSK
+267 EYFGDIPGGPPLTK

-318 NDAQALELAA
+318 NEAQALDLAS
-328 STLSGS
+328 STLAGS

-346 TSLAS
+346 TGLAS
-351 SVSAFYYGREIA
+351 GVSAFYYGREIA

-372 ASDQDPNEVEQVM
+372 ASGQDPDEVEKVI
-385 DETLKKYLQRGP
+385 DDTLEKYLQRGP
-397 DAKLLKNIKTSSVSS
+397 DNKLLKNIKTSSISS

-446 LNVYLNTSTTDIK
+446 LSIYLNTSAVDIK
-459 KAANKWLS
+459 KAANKWLT

-483 VKSSVDRSKGIP
+483 VKSQVDRSKGIP

-502 YSFPKIESA
+502 YSFPKIQSA
-511 ILDNGSKLVL
+511 VLDNGSKLVL

-540 AIESLDKQGLVN
+540 AIESNEQQGLAN
-552 FTMSMID
+552 FTMSMMD
-559 EGTAKYS
+559 EGTKKYS
-566 SLEFAE
+566 SLDFAE
-572 AQEALGSGVSFG
+572 AQERLGSGIGYG
-584 SSIDTTYASMSS
+584 SSIDTTYASLSS
-596 LKANLEPTLDLLKEG
+596 MKVNLEATLDLFKEG
-611 LLNPT
+611 LLNPI
-616 FPQDELDKVQKRW
+616 FPQAELDKVKKRW

-643 ANRKIRSLV
+643 ANRKIRGLV

-660 KESGSGIK
+660 KESSSGLK
-668 DTVETFTRNDLIEM
+668 ETVEQFTREDLIQM
-682 HEMLTNPNDTTFI
+682 HSLLTNPSDSTFI
-695 VTGDINLEDAK
+695 VTGDISLNEATE
-706 SLLNKKFGTWVSA
+706 LLNKKFNDWTSQA
-719 DSNNSEINLYTVA
+719 SDNNPIDLFTVEDQSE
-732 DQTKPRVFL
+732 PRVFL

-778 SFTSRLNMNL
+778 SFTSRINMNL

-833 NEYINNS
+833 NEYVNDS
-840 PITEDELSKIKNAR
+840 PITADELSKIKNAR

-876 KYEREF
+876 KYNRDF
-882 NYLDTIADK
+882 DYLDTIADK
-891 RNAIELNDVR
+891 RNAILLEDVR
-901 AATKKYLDTNKWTW
+901 SASKKYLDTNKWTW
-915 VIVGDLS
+915 VIVGDLA
-922 QIETPIRDL
+922 QIESPVREL
-931 NIGTVEVLNN
+931 NIGKVEILTN

>member
-1 MIIILNRYSDFL
+1 MSI
-13 HLNIYFLKNYLT
+13 KNT
-25 TGVRM
+25 
-30 SFIKSK
+30 K
-36 NILLVLVSL
+36 NILFLLITFSIGT
-45 SVSFVHAY
+45 SFAY
-53 GQPKLDVPDI
+53 GQAELEVPDI
-63 EFDTFTLDNGLT
+63 KYDTFTLENGLT

-87 AVNIWYHVGSKNE
+87 AVNVWYHVGSKNE
-100 KQGKTGF
+100 KVGKTGF

-120 NYNAEYFEPFEK
+120 NYNNEYFEPFEK

-171 ILNVIDQEKL
+171 ILDVIDEDKL

-196 NQPYGQVW
+196 NSPYGKAF
-204 NAIGEAVF
+204 NSINTGAF
-212 PEGHPYSWSV
+212 PIGHPYSWSV
-222 IGSMDDLNAATLDDV
+222 IGSMEDLNAATLDDV

-261 TAKAKA
+261 TAKIKVQ
-267 EEYFGDIPGGPPLSK
+267 EYFGDIQGGPPLTK

-287 AKRSE
+287 AKRTE
-292 QTREV
+292 QTREI

-309 VWNVAEDGT
+309 VWNVPEDGT
-318 NDAQALELAA
+318 PEAQALDLAA
-328 STLSGS
+328 STLAGS

-346 TSLAS
+346 TGLATS
-351 SVSAFYYGREIA
+351 ASAFYYGREIA
-363 GLFVIVATV
+363 GLFIISATV
-372 ASDQDPNEVEQVM
+372 APNQDAAKVESIIDSTLEKFLKTGPN
-385 DETLKKYLQRGP
+385 
-397 DAKLLKNIKTSSVSS
+397 AKLLKNTKTSTIAG

-434 TLYGDAGAFREQ
+434 TLYGDAGAFRNILEM
-446 LNVYLNTSTTDIK
+446 YLDTSAK
-459 KAANKWLS
+459 EVKQAANKWLS

-472 LSIVPAKKTSV
+472 LSIVPAAKTSV
-483 VKSSVDRSKGIP
+483 VKSKVDRTKGIP

-502 YSFPKIESA
+502 YSFPKIQSTV
-511 ILDNGSKLVL
+511 LDNGSKLVL

-526 LPLVNLEVVFNKGW
+526 LPLVQLEIVFNNGY
-540 AIESLDKQGLVN
+540 AVESNDELGLVN
-552 FTMSMID
+552 FTMSMVD
-559 EGTAKYS
+559 EGTKKYD

-572 AQEALGSGVSFG
+572 MQESLGSGIGFG

-596 LKANLEPTLDLLKEG
+596 LKVNLEQTLDLFKEG

-616 FPQDELDKVQKRW
+616 FPQVELDKVKKRW
-629 LDSIDQ
+629 LAGIDQ
-635 QLNNPGSV
+635 ELNSPASM
-643 ANRKIRSLV
+643 ANREIRTLV
-652 YGEGHPYA
+652 YGSGHPYA
-660 KESGSGIK
+660 KASSSGIK
-668 DTVETFTRNDLIEM
+668 STVEAFKREDLIDM
-682 HEMLTNPNDTTFI
+682 YSKLTNPNDATFI
-695 VTGDINLEDAK
+695 ITGDISLDEATQ
-706 SLLNKKFGTWVSA
+706 LLNNKFTDWTSLNETSA
-719 DSNNSEINLYTVA
+719 KVDLFNVE
-732 DQTKPRVFL
+732 DQASPRVFL

-824 AILEVLREY
+824 AILEILREY
-833 NEYINNS
+833 DEYINTT
-840 PITEDELSKIKNAR
+840 PINADELSKIKNAR

-860 QYETLG
+860 QYETLS
-866 ALLGGMEDIV
+866 ALLGGIEDIV
-876 KYEREF
+876 KYNRDF

-891 RNAIELNDVR
+891 RNSIKLEDVR
-901 AATKKYLDTNKWTW
+901 LASTKYLDTNKWTW
-915 VIVGDLS
+915 VIVGDLKE
-922 QIETPIRDL
+922 IEGPIREL
-931 NIGTVEVLNN
+931 NIGNLEIISN

>member
-1 MIIILNRYSDFL
+1 M
-13 HLNIYFLKNYLT
+13 NIKNT
-25 TGVRM
+25 
-30 SFIKSK
+30 K
-36 NILLVLVSL
+36 NILFLLITFSIGT
-45 SVSFVHAY
+45 SFAY
-53 GQPKLDVPDI
+53 GQAELEVPDI
-63 EFDTFTLDNGLT
+63 KYDTFTLENGLT

-87 AVNIWYHVGSKNE
+87 AVNVWYHVGSKNE
-100 KQGKTGF
+100 KVGKTGF

-120 NYNAEYFEPFEK
+120 NYNNEYFEPFEK

-171 ILNVIDQEKL
+171 ILDVIDEDKL
-181 DEQRGVVQ
+181 NEQRGVVQ

-196 NQPYGQVW
+196 NSPYGKAF
-204 NAIGEAVF
+204 NSINTGAF
-212 PEGHPYSWSV
+212 PIGHPYSWSV
-222 IGSMDDLNAATLDDV
+222 IGSMEDLNAATLDDV

-261 TAKAKA
+261 TAKIKVQ
-267 EEYFGDIPGGPPLSK
+267 EYFGDIQGGPPLTK

-287 AKRSE
+287 AKRTE
-292 QTREV
+292 QTREI

-309 VWNVAEDGT
+309 VWNVPEDGT
-318 NDAQALELAA
+318 PEAQALDLAA
-328 STLSGS
+328 STLAGS

-346 TSLAS
+346 TGLATS
-351 SVSAFYYGREIA
+351 ASAFYYGREIA
-363 GLFVIVATV
+363 GLFIISATV
-372 ASDQDPNEVEQVM
+372 APNQDAAKVESIIDSTLEKFLKTGPN
-385 DETLKKYLQRGP
+385 
-397 DAKLLKNIKTSSVSS
+397 AKLLKNTKTSTIAG

-434 TLYGDAGAFREQ
+434 TLYGDAGAFRNILEM
-446 LNVYLNTSTTDIK
+446 YLDTSAK
-459 KAANKWLS
+459 EVKQAANKWLS

-472 LSIVPAKKTSV
+472 LSIVPAAKTSV
-483 VKSSVDRSKGIP
+483 VKSKVDRTKGIP

-502 YSFPKIESA
+502 YSFPKIQSTV
-511 ILDNGSKLVL
+511 LDNGSKLVL

-526 LPLVNLEVVFNKGW
+526 LPLVQLEIVFNNGY
-540 AIESLDKQGLVN
+540 AVESNDELGLVN
-552 FTMSMID
+552 FTMSMVD
-559 EGTAKYS
+559 EGTKKYN

-572 AQEALGSGVSFG
+572 MQESLGSGIGFG

-596 LKANLEPTLDLLKEG
+596 LKVNLEQTLDLFKEG

-616 FPQDELDKVQKRW
+616 FPQVELDKVKKRW
-629 LDSIDQ
+629 LAGIDQ
-635 QLNNPGSV
+635 ELNSPASM
-643 ANRKIRSLV
+643 ANREIRTLV
-652 YGEGHPYA
+652 YGSGHPYA
-660 KESGSGIK
+660 KASSSGIK
-668 DTVETFTRNDLIEM
+668 STVEAFKREDLIDM
-682 HEMLTNPNDTTFI
+682 YSKLTNPNDATFI
-695 VTGDINLEDAK
+695 ITGDISLDEATQ
-706 SLLNKKFGTWVSA
+706 LLNNKFTDWTSLNETSA
-719 DSNNSEINLYTVA
+719 KVDLFNVE
-732 DQTKPRVFL
+732 DQASPRVFL

-824 AILEVLREY
+824 AILEILREY
-833 NEYINNS
+833 DEYVNTTPINA
-840 PITEDELSKIKNAR
+840 DELSKIKNAR

-860 QYETLG
+860 QYETLS
-866 ALLGGMEDIV
+866 ALLGGIEDIV
-876 KYEREF
+876 KYNRDF
-882 NYLDTIADK
+882 DYLDTIADK
-891 RNAIELNDVR
+891 RNSIKLEDVR
-901 AATKKYLDTNKWTW
+901 LASTKYLDTNKWTW
-915 VIVGDLS
+915 VIVGDLKE
-922 QIETPIRDL
+922 IEGPIREL
-931 NIGTVEVLNN
+931 NIGNLEIISN

>member
-1 MIIILNRYSDFL
+1 MSI
-13 HLNIYFLKNYLT
+13 KNT
-25 TGVRM
+25 
-30 SFIKSK
+30 K
-36 NILLVLVSL
+36 NILFLLITFSIGT
-45 SVSFVHAY
+45 SFAY
-53 GQPKLDVPDI
+53 GQAELEVPNI
-63 EFDTFTLDNGLT
+63 KYDTFTLENGLT

-87 AVNIWYHVGSKNE
+87 AVNVWYHVGSKNE
-100 KQGKTGF
+100 KVGKTGF

-120 NYNAEYFEPFEK
+120 NYNNEYFEPFEK

-171 ILNVIDQEKL
+171 ILDVIDEDKL
-181 DEQRGVVQ
+181 NEQRGVVQ

-196 NQPYGQVW
+196 NSPYGKAF
-204 NAIGEAVF
+204 NSINTGAF
-212 PEGHPYSWSV
+212 PIGHPYSWSV
-222 IGSMDDLNAATLDDV
+222 IGSMEDLNAATLDDV

-261 TAKAKA
+261 TAKIKVQ
-267 EEYFGDIPGGPPLSK
+267 EYFGDIQGGPPLTK

-287 AKRSE
+287 AKRTE
-292 QTREV
+292 QTREI

-309 VWNVAEDGT
+309 VWNVPEDGT
-318 NDAQALELAA
+318 PEAQALDLAA
-328 STLSGS
+328 STLAGS

-346 TSLAS
+346 TGLATS
-351 SVSAFYYGREIA
+351 ASAFYYGREIA
-363 GLFVIVATV
+363 GLFIISATV
-372 ASDQDPNEVEQVM
+372 APNQDAAKVESIIDSTLEKFLKTGPN
-385 DETLKKYLQRGP
+385 
-397 DAKLLKNIKTSSVSS
+397 AKLLKNTKTSTIAG

-434 TLYGDAGAFREQ
+434 TLYGDAGAFRNILEM
-446 LNVYLNTSTTDIK
+446 YLDTSAK
-459 KAANKWLS
+459 EVKQAANKWLS

-472 LSIVPAKKTSV
+472 LSIVPAAKTSV
-483 VKSSVDRSKGIP
+483 VKSKVDRTKGIP

-502 YSFPKIESA
+502 YSFPKIQSTV
-511 ILDNGSKLVL
+511 LDNGSKLVL

-526 LPLVNLEVVFNKGW
+526 LPLVQLEIVFNNGY
-540 AIESLDKQGLVN
+540 AVESNDELGLVN
-552 FTMSMID
+552 FTMSMVD
-559 EGTAKYS
+559 EGTKKYN

-572 AQEALGSGVSFG
+572 MQESLGSGIGFG

-596 LKANLEPTLDLLKEG
+596 LKVNLEQTLDLFKEG

-616 FPQDELDKVQKRW
+616 FPQVELDKVKKRW
-629 LDSIDQ
+629 LAGIDQ
-635 QLNNPGSV
+635 ELNSPASM
-643 ANRKIRSLV
+643 ANREIRTLV
-652 YGEGHPYA
+652 YGSGHPYA
-660 KESGSGIK
+660 KASSSGIK
-668 DTVETFTRNDLIEM
+668 STVEAFKREDLIDM
-682 HEMLTNPNDTTFI
+682 YSKLTNPNDATFI
-695 VTGDINLEDAK
+695 ITGDISLDEATQ
-706 SLLNKKFGTWVSA
+706 LLNNKFTDWTSLNETSA
-719 DSNNSEINLYTVA
+719 KVDLFNVE
-732 DQTKPRVFL
+732 DQASPRVFL

-824 AILEVLREY
+824 AILEILREY
-833 NEYINNS
+833 DEYVNTTPINA
-840 PITEDELSKIKNAR
+840 DELSKIKNAR

-860 QYETLG
+860 QYETLS
-866 ALLGGMEDIV
+866 ALLGGIEDIV
-876 KYEREF
+876 KYNRDF
-882 NYLDTIADK
+882 DYLDTIADK
-891 RNAIELNDVR
+891 RNSIKLEDVR
-901 AATKKYLDTNKWTW
+901 LASTKYLDTNKWTW
-915 VIVGDLS
+915 VIVGDLKE
-922 QIETPIRDL
+922 IEGPIREL
-931 NIGTVEVLNN
+931 NIGNLEIISN

>member
-1 MIIILNRYSDFL
+1 MKIAN
-13 HLNIYFLKNYLT
+13 K
-25 TGVRM
+25 
-30 SFIKSK
+30 K
-36 NILLVLVSL
+36 NILFVLITF
-45 SVSFVHAY
+45 SVSTLFAY
-53 GQPKLDVPDI
+53 GQTKLDVPDI
-63 EFDTFTLDNGLT
+63 EYDTFTLNNGLT

-87 AVNIWYHVGSKNE
+87 AVNVWYHVGSKNE
-100 KQGKTGF
+100 KVGKTGF

-143 SDRTNYFQ
+143 NDRTNYFQ

-196 NQPYGQVW
+196 NQPYGQVF
-204 NAIGEAVF
+204 NAIGKAVF
-212 PEGHPYSWSV
+212 PKGHPYSWSV
-222 IGSMDDLNAATLDDV
+222 IGSMEDLNAATLDDV

-250 VLALAGDIDLE
+250 VIALAGDIDLE
-261 TAKAKA
+261 TAKIKVQ
-267 EEYFGDIPGGPPLSK
+267 EYFGDIQAGPPLTK

-287 AKRSE
+287 AKRTE

-309 VWNVAEDGT
+309 VWNVPEDGT
-318 NDAQALELAA
+318 AEAQALDLAS
-328 STLSGS
+328 STLAGS

-346 TSLAS
+346 KGLATG
-351 SVSAFYYGREIA
+351 VSAFYYGREIA
-363 GLFVIVATV
+363 GLFIISATV
-372 ASDQDPNEVEQVM
+372 APGQDVNKVENVI
-385 DETLKKYLQRGP
+385 DATLQKYLKTGP
-397 DAKLLKNIKTSSVSS
+397 NSKLLKNTKTSTIAG

-434 TLYGDAGAFREQ
+434 TLYGDAGAFKKI
-446 LNVYLNTSTTDIK
+446 LAMYLDTSANDVK

-472 LSIVPAKKTSV
+472 LTIVPAAKTSV
-483 VKSSVDRSKGIP
+483 VKSLVDRSKGIP

-502 YSFPKIESA
+502 YSFPTIQSA
-511 ILDNGSKLVL
+511 ILENGTKLVL

-526 LPLVNLEVVFNKGW
+526 LPLVQLEIVFNNGY
-540 AIESLDKQGLVN
+540 AIESDNELGLVN
-552 FTMSMID
+552 FTMSMVD
-559 EGTAKYS
+559 EGTDKYN

-572 AQEALGSGVSFG
+572 MQESLGSGIGFG

-596 LKANLEPTLDLLKEG
+596 LKVNLEKTLDLFKEG

-616 FPQDELDKVQKRW
+616 FPQVELDKVKKRW
-629 LDSIDQ
+629 LAGIDQ
-635 QLNNPGSV
+635 ELNSPASM
-643 ANRKIRSLV
+643 ANREIRTLV
-652 YGEGHPYA
+652 YGSGHPYA
-660 KESGSGIK
+660 KSSSSGIK
-668 DTVETFTRNDLIEM
+668 STVENFTREDLQGM
-682 HEMLTNPNDTTFI
+682 YAKLTNPNDATFI
-695 VTGDINLEDAK
+695 VTGDISLADATE
-706 SLLNKKFGTWVSA
+706 LLNKKF
-719 DSNNSEINLYTVA
+719 SNWKSPDKAIVQVDLFNVN
-732 DQTKPRVFL
+732 DQASPRVFL

-824 AILEVLREY
+824 AIIEILREY
-833 NEYINNS
+833 NEYINSS
-840 PITEDELSKIKNAR
+840 PINEEELSKIKNAR

-866 ALLGGMEDIV
+866 ALLGGIEDIV
-876 KYEREF
+876 KYNRDF
-882 NYLDTIADK
+882 DYLDTIADK
-891 RNAIELNDVR
+891 RNSIKLEDVQS
-901 AATKKYLDTNKWTW
+901 ATTKYLDTNKWTW
-915 VIVGDLS
+915 VIVGDLNE
-922 QIETPIRDL
+922 IENPVRDL
-931 NIGTVEVLNN
+931 NIGPVKIIEN

>member
-1 MIIILNRYSDFL
+1 MKIVN
-13 HLNIYFLKNYLT
+13 T
-25 TGVRM
+25 
-30 SFIKSK
+30 K
-36 NILLVLVSL
+36 NILFVLITL
-45 SVSFVHAY
+45 SVSTLFAY
-53 GQPKLDVPDI
+53 GQTKLDVPDI
-63 EFDTFTLDNGLT
+63 EYDTFTLNNGLT

-87 AVNIWYHVGSKNE
+87 AVNVWYHVGSKNE
-100 KQGKTGF
+100 KVGKTGF

-143 SDRTNYFQ
+143 NDRTNYFQ

-196 NQPYGQVW
+196 NQPYGQVF
-204 NAIGEAVF
+204 NAIGKAVF
-212 PEGHPYSWSV
+212 PKGHPYSWSV
-222 IGSMDDLNAATLDDV
+222 IGSMEDLNAATLDDV

-250 VLALAGDIDLE
+250 VIALAGDIDLE
-261 TAKAKA
+261 TAKIKVQ
-267 EEYFGDIPGGPPLSK
+267 EYFGDIQAGPPLTK

-287 AKRSE
+287 AKRTE

-309 VWNVAEDGT
+309 VWNVPEDGT
-318 NDAQALELAA
+318 AEAQALDLAS
-328 STLSGS
+328 STLAGS

-346 TSLAS
+346 KGLATG
-351 SVSAFYYGREIA
+351 VSAFYYGREIA
-363 GLFVIVATV
+363 GLFIISATV
-372 ASDQDPNEVEQVM
+372 APGQDVNEVENVI
-385 DETLKKYLQRGP
+385 DATLQKYLKTGP
-397 DAKLLKNIKTSSVSS
+397 NSKLLKNTKTSTIAG

-434 TLYGDAGAFREQ
+434 TLYGDAGAFKKI
-446 LNVYLNTSTTDIK
+446 LAMYLDTSASDVK

-472 LSIVPAKKTSV
+472 LTIVPTAKTSV
-483 VKSSVDRSKGIP
+483 VKSLVDRSKGIP

-502 YSFPKIESA
+502 YSFPTIQSA
-511 ILDNGSKLVL
+511 ILENGTKLVL

-526 LPLVNLEVVFNKGW
+526 LPLVQLEIVFNNGY
-540 AIESLDKQGLVN
+540 AIESDNELGLVN
-552 FTMSMID
+552 FTMSMVD
-559 EGTAKYS
+559 EGTDKYN

-572 AQEALGSGVSFG
+572 MQESLGSGIGFG

-596 LKANLEPTLDLLKEG
+596 LKVNLEKTLDLFKEG

-616 FPQDELDKVQKRW
+616 FPQVELDKVKKRW
-629 LDSIDQ
+629 LAGIDQ
-635 QLNNPGSV
+635 ELNSPASM
-643 ANRKIRSLV
+643 ANREIRTLV
-652 YGEGHPYA
+652 YGSGHPYA
-660 KESGSGIK
+660 KASSSGVKS
-668 DTVETFTRNDLIEM
+668 TVKNFTREDLQGM
-682 HEMLTNPNDTTFI
+682 YAKLTNPNDATFI
-695 VTGDINLEDAK
+695 VTGDISLADATE
-706 SLLNKKFGTWVSA
+706 LLNKKF
-719 DSNNSEINLYTVA
+719 SNWKSPDKAIAQVDLFNVN
-732 DQTKPRVFL
+732 DQASPRVFL

-824 AILEVLREY
+824 AIIEILREY
-833 NEYINNS
+833 NEYINSS
-840 PITEDELSKIKNAR
+840 PINEEELSKIKNAR

-866 ALLGGMEDIV
+866 ALLGGIEDIV
-876 KYEREF
+876 KYNRDF
-882 NYLDTIADK
+882 DYLDTIADK
-891 RNAIELNDVR
+891 RNSIKLEDVQS
-901 AATKKYLDTNKWTW
+901 ATTKYLDTNKWTW
-915 VIVGDLS
+915 VIVGDLNE
-922 QIETPIRDL
+922 IENPVRDL
-931 NIGTVEVLNN
+931 NIGPVKIIEN

>member
-1 MIIILNRYSDFL
+1 MKIAN
-13 HLNIYFLKNYLT
+13 T
-25 TGVRM
+25 
-30 SFIKSK
+30 K
-36 NILLVLVSL
+36 NILLAFITL
-45 SVSFVHAY
+45 STTASFAY
-53 GQPKLDVPDI
+53 GQTELNVPDI
-63 EFDTFTLDNGLT
+63 EYDTFTLSNGLT

-87 AVNIWYHVGSKNE
+87 AVNVWYHVGSKNE
-100 KQGKTGF
+100 KVGKTGF

-143 SDRTNYFQ
+143 NDRTNYFQ

-196 NQPYGQVW
+196 NQPYGQVF
-204 NAIGEAVF
+204 NAIGKAAF

-222 IGSMDDLNAATLDDV
+222 IGSMADLNAATLDDV

-250 VLALAGDIDLE
+250 VIALAGDIDLE
-261 TAKAKA
+261 TAKIKVQ
-267 EEYFGDIPGGPPLSK
+267 EYFGDIQPGPPLTK

-287 AKRSE
+287 AKRTE

-309 VWNVAEDGT
+309 VWNVPEDGT
-318 NDAQALELAA
+318 AEAQALDLAS
-328 STLSGS
+328 STLAGS

-346 TSLAS
+346 TGLATG
-351 SVSAFYYGREIA
+351 VSAFYYGREIA
-363 GLFVIVATV
+363 GLFIISATV
-372 ASDQDPNEVEQVM
+372 APEQDVKEVESVI
-385 DETLKKYLQRGP
+385 DATLEKYLKTGP
-397 DAKLLKNIKTSSVSS
+397 NSKLLKNTKTSTIAG

-434 TLYGDAGAFREQ
+434 TLYGDAGAFRKILEM
-446 LNVYLNTSTTDIK
+446 YLDTSANEV
-459 KAANKWLS
+459 KAASNKWLS

-472 LSIVPAKKTSV
+472 LTIVPAAKTSIV
-483 VKSSVDRSKGIP
+483 ESTIDRSKGIP

-502 YSFPKIESA
+502 YSFPKIQSA
-511 ILDNGSKLVL
+511 VLNNGSKLVL

-526 LPLVNLEVVFNKGW
+526 LPLVQLEIVFNNGY
-540 AIESLDKQGLVN
+540 AVESEDELGLVN
-552 FTMSMID
+552 FTMSMVD
-559 EGTAKYS
+559 EGTKKYN

-572 AQEALGSGVSFG
+572 MQESLGSGIGFG

-596 LKANLEPTLDLLKEG
+596 LKVNLEKTLDLFKEG
-611 LLNPT
+611 LLNPI
-616 FPQDELDKVQKRW
+616 FPQVELDKVKKRW
-629 LDSIDQ
+629 LAGIDQ
-635 QLNNPGSV
+635 ELNSPASM
-643 ANRKIRSLV
+643 ANREIRTLV
-652 YGEGHPYA
+652 YGSGHPYA
-660 KESGSGIK
+660 KASSSGTK
-668 DTVETFTRNDLIEM
+668 NTVETFTREDLQAMYAKI
-682 HEMLTNPNDTTFI
+682 TNPNDATFI
-695 VTGDINLEDAK
+695 VTGDISLADATN
-706 SLLNKKFGTWVSA
+706 LLNKKF
-719 DSNNSEINLYTVA
+719 SNWKSSNKSTIKVNLFDVE
-732 DQTKPRVFL
+732 DQTSPRVFL

-760 TNSDDDILIDYMN
+760 TNSNDDILIDYMN

-824 AILEVLREY
+824 AILEILREY
-833 NEYINNS
+833 DEYINSS
-840 PITEDELSKIKNAR
+840 PINSDELSKIKNAR

-866 ALLGGMEDIV
+866 ALLGGIEDIV
-876 KYEREF
+876 KYNRDYD
-882 NYLDTIADK
+882 YLDTIADK
-891 RNAIELNDVR
+891 RNSIKLEDVQS
-901 AATKKYLDTNKWTW
+901 ATSKYLDTNKWTW
-915 VIVGDLS
+915 VIVGDLNE
-922 QIETPIRDL
+922 IEEPVREL
-931 NIGTVEVLNN
+931 NIGPLEIIKN